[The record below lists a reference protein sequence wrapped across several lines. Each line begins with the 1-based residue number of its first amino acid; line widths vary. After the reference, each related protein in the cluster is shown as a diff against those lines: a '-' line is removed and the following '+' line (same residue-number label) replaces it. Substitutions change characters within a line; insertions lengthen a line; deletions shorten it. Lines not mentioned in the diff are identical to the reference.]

1 MELTS
6 DNLFLFIIKKY
17 KYNEKRLKKK
27 LSSENNK
34 QIIKQICTSRTKDEQ
49 LKIRKYIKGL
59 IINNSNISNIVYNTV
74 DPFINDCYKNLEY
87 LSITNNY
94 IKNLDFIMKFPNLFY
109 LDLYRN
115 PLEELTALNN
125 KNIFGY
131 LRLSIELY
139 NEKKILNIY
148 NLQCGILDI
157 ELKNKKYLK
166 IFNMHNNHI
175 CLLNNQIQYFIDKI
189 KHAEEKIKTNNNTKK
204 KNMTKN
210 DLSSISNNSNSN
222 SDTANADISKDLS
235 QNNNLMNSISFL
247 NYNLEQKTEEYI
259 PEHPA
264 ENIVQNN
271 PFLLR
276 IKKYFDD
283 YENEIKNNLSGE
295 YRNIYDKKR
304 KNMINLVNNEIL
316 KSKNLEENK
325 RYLDNEKEKL
335 ILVFNIYKKIS
346 LFNKERNN
354 NSYYVGN
361 IDSILVNK
369 NLDNIFIKEFE
380 TFLKNKSLKIRG
392 SIIILI
398 SLVFYITGTIS
409 EKMFQTLINY
419 ILRKYYDFD
428 ENKTP
433 PDFSN
438 FGNIHYLSFYY
449 YTYNYL
455 YKRIKDFGKT
465 NNIEKYKDILDVLK
479 MEKLILKSNILYK
492 KLKENKSTNNYKEFC
507 QNKKN
512 RIIKEI
518 RSIKELNITKEF
530 LILIQFLIDYI
541 IYEKIEENIINNSY
555 PGEYS
560 YLIEL
565 KETIEETEIR
575 INNINFLSSLSLSQ
589 LKYEKNKKE
598 RIFNKF
604 YFEKDN
610 VKKIKNKEFKN
621 YIYINDLNRSN
632 SMTNLNT
639 SIIASSILNNSKSNF
654 NNNYNFFC
662 EDNDYNKVDDI
673 DANEVNECFY
683 VDSLQKN
690 LNYTPPS
697 PRRGNANFNEIK
709 YHQNIIN
716 KKMNNKY
723 FKKEYNTLNNNDN
736 SYYQDDNKS
745 SLNTNINIQLP
756 SIQSYLNQ
764 NEIFDEKEQVK
775 KMVLNP
781 EFLSQ
786 QARYIIKLEKLNKR
800 SLKKNS
806 HHIKLKSKFNLRNEE
821 SLNTK
826 TQFDNF
832 NINNNNNYNTGFIQ
846 TSYSKENYNY
856 LKNIFNKSKVNFN
869 SSTSNQNFPPMHFNN
884 NNNINHYNYTIVQNR
899 TLNRN
904 RNMKKIF
911 DEKYRKRKY
920 LLSQNESND
929 INFYG
934 VPKSFPGM
942 TLLNFGKNK
951 NKKLKNVS
959 VIKKKNSLSKL
970 NIQIKEEKKSY
981 KTEIKDKIK
990 ETVKNNILRNARR
1003 FAYSMHQQ

>member
-87 LSITNNY
+87 LSITDNY

-222 SDTANADISKDLS
+222 SDTANADISKDLN

-247 NYNLEQKTEEYI
+247 NYNLEQKKEEYI

-276 IKKYFDD
+276 IKEYFDD
-283 YENEIKNNLSGE
+283 YENVIKNNLNGE

-369 NLDNIFIKEFE
+369 NIDNVFIKEFE

-419 ILRKYYDFD
+419 ILQKYYDFD

-449 YTYNYL
+449 STYNYFS
-455 YKRIKDFGKT
+455 KRIKDLENT
-465 NNIEKYKDILDVLK
+465 INIEKYKDILNVLK

-492 KLKENKSTNNYKEFC
+492 KLKENKTKNNNIEFC
-507 QNKKN
+507 QNKKH
-512 RIIKEI
+512 RINKEI
-518 RSIKELNITKEF
+518 RSIKELKITKEF

-541 IYEKIEENIINNSY
+541 IYEKIEEEIINNSY

-560 YLIEL
+560 YIIEL
-565 KETIEETEIR
+565 KETIEETEIQ
-575 INNINFLSSLSLSQ
+575 INNMNFLSSLSLSA
-589 LKYEKNKKE
+589 LKFEKNKKE

-604 YFEKDN
+604 YFEKDR

-621 YIYINDLNRSN
+621 YIYNNDLNHSN
-632 SMTNLNT
+632 SLNNLNT
-639 SIIASSILNNSKSNF
+639 SIMASTLLNNSKSNF
-654 NNNYNFFC
+654 NNNNNFFC
-662 EDNDYNKVDDI
+662 EENDNKKIDDI
-673 DANEVNECFY
+673 DVNECLY

-690 LNYTPPS
+690 YS
-697 PRRGNANFNEIK
+697 SNAS
-709 YHQNIIN
+709 NININ
-716 KKMNNKY
+716 KIKTHRKKLNNIY
-723 FKKEYNTLNNNDN
+723 FKKDFYSFNNEN
-736 SYYQDDNKS
+736 SVGHEEKN
-745 SLNTNINIQLP
+745 SLNTNIQLP
-756 SIQSYLNQ
+756 SIRSFLNQ
-764 NEIFDEKEQVK
+764 NNQNMDENEHFE
-775 KMVLNP
+775 KMVFNP

-786 QARYIIKLEKLNKR
+786 KARYILKLEKLKKKN
-800 SLKKNS
+800 LKKNS
-806 HHIKLKSKFNLRNEE
+806 KHTHAKNNSN
-821 SLNTK
+821 S
-826 TQFDNF
+826 
-832 NINNNNNYNTGFIQ
+832 NNNSNSKINPGMIK
-846 TSYSKENYNY
+846 TSYSKKTINFLQNNFY
-856 LKNIFNKSKVNFN
+856 KSKINFIPG
-869 SSTSNQNFPPMHFNN
+869 STSNKNIHPINY
-884 NNNINHYNYTIVQNR
+884 NNINRNINDFNTIKYK
-899 TLNRN
+899 TISRN
-904 RNMKKIF
+904 RHMQKNL
-911 DEKYRKRKY
+911 DEKYKLKVYKY
-920 LLSQNESND
+920 PQNENEELNT
-929 INFYG
+929 NFFG
-934 VPKSFPGM
+934 VPESFPGM
-942 TLLNFGKNK
+942 TLLNFGKSRGGSYSK
-951 NKKLKNVS
+951 NIKL
-959 VIKKKNSLSKL
+959 IKKKKSLSKL
-970 NIQIKEEKKSY
+970 NIQIKDEKVSH
-981 KTEIKDKIK
+981 KTEIMNKIK

-1003 FAYSMHQQ
+1003 VAFSMYQKGE

>member
-247 NYNLEQKTEEYI
+247 NYNLEQKKEEYI

-449 YTYNYL
+449 STYNYFS
-455 YKRIKDFGKT
+455 KRIKDLENT
-465 NNIEKYKDILDVLK
+465 INIEKYKDILNVLK

-492 KLKENKSTNNYKEFC
+492 KLKENKTKNNNIEFC
-507 QNKKN
+507 QNKKH
-512 RIIKEI
+512 RINKEI
-518 RSIKELNITKEF
+518 RSIKELKITKEF

-541 IYEKIEENIINNSY
+541 IYEKIEEEIINNSY

-560 YLIEL
+560 YIIEL
-565 KETIEETEIR
+565 KETIEETEIQ
-575 INNINFLSSLSLSQ
+575 INNMNFLSSLSLSA
-589 LKYEKNKKE
+589 LKFEKNKKE

-604 YFEKDN
+604 YFEKDR

-621 YIYINDLNRSN
+621 YIYNNDLNHSN
-632 SMTNLNT
+632 SLNNLNT
-639 SIIASSILNNSKSNF
+639 SIMASTLLNNSKSNF
-654 NNNYNFFC
+654 NNNNNFFC
-662 EDNDYNKVDDI
+662 EENDNKKIDDI
-673 DANEVNECFY
+673 DVNECLY

-690 LNYTPPS
+690 YS
-697 PRRGNANFNEIK
+697 SNAS
-709 YHQNIIN
+709 NININ
-716 KKMNNKY
+716 KIKTHQKKLNNIY
-723 FKKEYNTLNNNDN
+723 FKKDFYSFNNEN
-736 SYYQDDNKS
+736 SVGHEEKN
-745 SLNTNINIQLP
+745 SLNTNIQLP
-756 SIQSYLNQ
+756 SIRSFLNQ
-764 NEIFDEKEQVK
+764 NNQNMDENEHFE
-775 KMVLNP
+775 KMVFNP

-786 QARYIIKLEKLNKR
+786 KARYILKLEKLKKKN
-800 SLKKNS
+800 LKKNS
-806 HHIKLKSKFNLRNEE
+806 KHTHAKNNSN
-821 SLNTK
+821 S
-826 TQFDNF
+826 
-832 NINNNNNYNTGFIQ
+832 NNNSNSKINPGMIK
-846 TSYSKENYNY
+846 TSYSKKTINFLQNNFY
-856 LKNIFNKSKVNFN
+856 KSKINFIPG
-869 SSTSNQNFPPMHFNN
+869 STSNKNIHPINY
-884 NNNINHYNYTIVQNR
+884 NNINRNINDFNTIKYK
-899 TLNRN
+899 TISRN
-904 RNMKKIF
+904 RHMQKNL
-911 DEKYRKRKY
+911 DEKYKLKVYKY
-920 LLSQNESND
+920 PQNENEELNT
-929 INFYG
+929 NFFG
-934 VPKSFPGM
+934 VPESFPGM
-942 TLLNFGKNK
+942 TLLNFGKSRGGSYSK
-951 NKKLKNVS
+951 NIKL
-959 VIKKKNSLSKL
+959 IKKKKSLSKL
-970 NIQIKEEKKSY
+970 NIQIKDEKVSH
-981 KTEIKDKIK
+981 KTEIMNKIK

-1003 FAYSMHQQ
+1003 VAFSMYQKGE

>member
-204 KNMTKN
+204 KSMAKN

-247 NYNLEQKTEEYI
+247 NYNLEQKKEEYI

-419 ILRKYYDFD
+419 VLRKYYDFD

-449 YTYNYL
+449 STYNYFS
-455 YKRIKDFGKT
+455 KRIKDLENT
-465 NNIEKYKDILDVLK
+465 INTEKYKDILNVLK

-492 KLKENKSTNNYKEFC
+492 KLKENKSKNNNIEFC
-507 QNKKN
+507 QNKKH
-512 RIIKEI
+512 RINKEI
-518 RSIKELNITKEF
+518 SSIKELKITKEF

-541 IYEKIEENIINNSY
+541 IYEKIEEEIINNSY

-560 YLIEL
+560 YIIEL
-565 KETIEETEIR
+565 KETIEETEIQ
-575 INNINFLSSLSLSQ
+575 INNMNFLSSLSLSA
-589 LKYEKNKKE
+589 LKFEKNKKE

-604 YFEKDN
+604 YFEKDR

-621 YIYINDLNRSN
+621 YIYNNDLNHSN
-632 SMTNLNT
+632 SLNNLNT
-639 SIIASSILNNSKSNF
+639 SIMASTLLNNSKSNF
-654 NNNYNFFC
+654 NNNNNFFC
-662 EDNDYNKVDDI
+662 EENDNKKIDDI
-673 DANEVNECFY
+673 DVNECLY

-690 LNYTPPS
+690 YS
-697 PRRGNANFNEIK
+697 SNAS
-709 YHQNIIN
+709 NININ
-716 KKMNNKY
+716 KIKTHRKKLNNIY
-723 FKKEYNTLNNNDN
+723 FKKDFYSFNNEN
-736 SYYQDDNKS
+736 SVGHEEKN
-745 SLNTNINIQLP
+745 SLNTNIQLP
-756 SIQSYLNQ
+756 SIRSFLNQ
-764 NEIFDEKEQVK
+764 NNQNMDENEHFE
-775 KMVLNP
+775 KMVFNP

-786 QARYIIKLEKLNKR
+786 KARYILKLEKLKKKN
-800 SLKKNS
+800 LKKNS
-806 HHIKLKSKFNLRNEE
+806 KHTHAKNNSN
-821 SLNTK
+821 S
-826 TQFDNF
+826 
-832 NINNNNNYNTGFIQ
+832 NNNSNSKINPGMIK
-846 TSYSKENYNY
+846 TSYSKKTINFLQNNFY
-856 LKNIFNKSKVNFN
+856 KSKINFIPG
-869 SSTSNQNFPPMHFNN
+869 STSNKNIHPINY
-884 NNNINHYNYTIVQNR
+884 NNINRNINDFNTIKYK
-899 TLNRN
+899 TISRN
-904 RNMKKIF
+904 RHMQKNL
-911 DEKYRKRKY
+911 DEKYKLKVYKY
-920 LLSQNESND
+920 PQNENEELNT
-929 INFYG
+929 NFFG
-934 VPKSFPGM
+934 VTVSFPGM
-942 TLLNFGKNK
+942 TLLNFGKSRGGSYSK
-951 NKKLKNVS
+951 NIKL
-959 VIKKKNSLSKL
+959 IKKKKSLSKL
-970 NIQIKEEKKSY
+970 NIQIKDEKVSH
-981 KTEIKDKIK
+981 KTEIMNKIK

-1003 FAYSMHQQ
+1003 VAFSMYQKGE

>member
-204 KNMTKN
+204 KSMAKN

-222 SDTANADISKDLS
+222 SDTANADISKDLN

-247 NYNLEQKTEEYI
+247 NYNLEQKKEEYI

-361 IDSILVNK
+361 IDSILDNK

-449 YTYNYL
+449 STYNYFS
-455 YKRIKDFGKT
+455 KRIKDLENT
-465 NNIEKYKDILDVLK
+465 INIEKYKDILNVLK

-492 KLKENKSTNNYKEFC
+492 KLKENKTKNNNIEFC
-507 QNKKN
+507 QNKKH
-512 RIIKEI
+512 RINKEI
-518 RSIKELNITKEF
+518 RSIKELKITKEF

-541 IYEKIEENIINNSY
+541 IYEKIEEEIINNSY

-560 YLIEL
+560 YIIEL
-565 KETIEETEIR
+565 KETIEETEIQ
-575 INNINFLSSLSLSQ
+575 INNMNFLSSLSLSA
-589 LKYEKNKKE
+589 LKFEKNKKE

-604 YFEKDN
+604 YFEKDR

-621 YIYINDLNRSN
+621 YIYNNDLNHSN
-632 SMTNLNT
+632 SLNNLNT
-639 SIIASSILNNSKSNF
+639 SIMASTLLNNSKSNF
-654 NNNYNFFC
+654 NNNNNFFC
-662 EDNDYNKVDDI
+662 EENDNKKIDDI
-673 DANEVNECFY
+673 DVNECLY

-690 LNYTPPS
+690 YS
-697 PRRGNANFNEIK
+697 SNAS
-709 YHQNIIN
+709 NININ
-716 KKMNNKY
+716 KIKTHRKKLNNIY
-723 FKKEYNTLNNNDN
+723 FKKDFYSFNNEN
-736 SYYQDDNKS
+736 SVGHEEKN
-745 SLNTNINIQLP
+745 SLNTNIQLP
-756 SIQSYLNQ
+756 SIRSFLNQ
-764 NEIFDEKEQVK
+764 NNQNMDENEHFE
-775 KMVLNP
+775 KMVFNP

-786 QARYIIKLEKLNKR
+786 KARYILKLEKLKKKN
-800 SLKKNS
+800 LKKNS
-806 HHIKLKSKFNLRNEE
+806 KHTHAKNNSN
-821 SLNTK
+821 S
-826 TQFDNF
+826 
-832 NINNNNNYNTGFIQ
+832 NNNSNSKINPGMIK
-846 TSYSKENYNY
+846 TSYSKKTINFLQNNFY
-856 LKNIFNKSKVNFN
+856 KSKINFIPG
-869 SSTSNQNFPPMHFNN
+869 STSNKNIHPINY
-884 NNNINHYNYTIVQNR
+884 NNINRNINDFNTIKYK
-899 TLNRN
+899 TISRN
-904 RNMKKIF
+904 RHMQKNL
-911 DEKYRKRKY
+911 DEKYKLKVYKY
-920 LLSQNESND
+920 PQNENEELNT
-929 INFYG
+929 NFFG
-934 VPKSFPGM
+934 VPESFPGM
-942 TLLNFGKNK
+942 TLLNFGKSRGGSYSK
-951 NKKLKNVS
+951 NIKL
-959 VIKKKNSLSKL
+959 IKKKKSLSKL
-970 NIQIKEEKKSY
+970 NIQIKDEKVSH
-981 KTEIKDKIK
+981 KTEIMNKIK

-1003 FAYSMHQQ
+1003 VAFSMYQKGE

>member
-247 NYNLEQKTEEYI
+247 NYNLEQKKEEYI

-276 IKKYFDD
+276 IKEYFDD
-283 YENEIKNNLSGE
+283 YENVIKNNLNGE

-449 YTYNYL
+449 STYNYFS
-455 YKRIKDFGKT
+455 KRIKDLENT
-465 NNIEKYKDILDVLK
+465 INIEKYKDILNVLK

-492 KLKENKSTNNYKEFC
+492 KLKENKTKNNNIEFC
-507 QNKKN
+507 QNKKH
-512 RIIKEI
+512 RINKEI
-518 RSIKELNITKEF
+518 RSIKELKITKEF

-541 IYEKIEENIINNSY
+541 IYEKIEEEIINNSY

-560 YLIEL
+560 YIIEL
-565 KETIEETEIR
+565 KETIEETEIQ
-575 INNINFLSSLSLSQ
+575 INNMNFLSSLSLSA
-589 LKYEKNKKE
+589 LKFEKNKKE

-604 YFEKDN
+604 YFEKDR

-621 YIYINDLNRSN
+621 YIYNNDLNHSN
-632 SMTNLNT
+632 SLNNLNT
-639 SIIASSILNNSKSNF
+639 SIMASTLLNNSKSNF
-654 NNNYNFFC
+654 NNNNNFFC
-662 EDNDYNKVDDI
+662 EENDNKKIDDI
-673 DANEVNECFY
+673 DVNECLY

-690 LNYTPPS
+690 YS
-697 PRRGNANFNEIK
+697 SNAS
-709 YHQNIIN
+709 NININ
-716 KKMNNKY
+716 KIKTHQKKLNNIY
-723 FKKEYNTLNNNDN
+723 FKKDFYSFNNEN
-736 SYYQDDNKS
+736 SVGHEEKN
-745 SLNTNINIQLP
+745 SLNTNIQLP
-756 SIQSYLNQ
+756 SIRSFLNQ
-764 NEIFDEKEQVK
+764 NNQNMDENEHFE
-775 KMVLNP
+775 KMVFNP

-786 QARYIIKLEKLNKR
+786 KARYILKLEKLKKKN
-800 SLKKNS
+800 LKKNS
-806 HHIKLKSKFNLRNEE
+806 KHTHAKNNSN
-821 SLNTK
+821 S
-826 TQFDNF
+826 
-832 NINNNNNYNTGFIQ
+832 NNNSNSKINPGMIK
-846 TSYSKENYNY
+846 TSYSKKTINFLQNNFY
-856 LKNIFNKSKVNFN
+856 KSKINFIPG
-869 SSTSNQNFPPMHFNN
+869 STSDKNVHPINY
-884 NNNINHYNYTIVQNR
+884 NNINRNINDFNTIKYK
-899 TLNRN
+899 TISRN
-904 RNMKKIF
+904 RHMQKNL
-911 DEKYRKRKY
+911 DEKYKLKVYKY
-920 LLSQNESND
+920 PQNENEELNT
-929 INFYG
+929 NFFG
-934 VPKSFPGM
+934 VPESFPGM
-942 TLLNFGKNK
+942 TLLNFGKSRGGSYSK
-951 NKKLKNVS
+951 NIKL
-959 VIKKKNSLSKL
+959 IKKKKSLSKL
-970 NIQIKEEKKSY
+970 NIQIKDEKVSH
-981 KTEIKDKIK
+981 KTEIMNKIK

-1003 FAYSMHQQ
+1003 VAFSMYQKGE

>member
-49 LKIRKYIKGL
+49 LKIRQYIKGL

-247 NYNLEQKTEEYI
+247 NYNLEQKKEEYI

-438 FGNIHYLSFYY
+438 FGKIHYLSFYY
-449 YTYNYL
+449 STYNYFS
-455 YKRIKDFGKT
+455 KRIKDLENT
-465 NNIEKYKDILDVLK
+465 INIEKYKDILNVLK

-492 KLKENKSTNNYKEFC
+492 KLKENKTKNNNIEFC
-507 QNKKN
+507 QNKKH
-512 RIIKEI
+512 RINKEI
-518 RSIKELNITKEF
+518 RSIKELKITKEF

-541 IYEKIEENIINNSY
+541 IYEKIEEEIINNSY

-560 YLIEL
+560 YIIEL
-565 KETIEETEIR
+565 KETIEETEIQ
-575 INNINFLSSLSLSQ
+575 INNMNFLSSLSLSA
-589 LKYEKNKKE
+589 LKFEKNKKE

-604 YFEKDN
+604 YFEKDR

-621 YIYINDLNRSN
+621 YIYNNDLNHSN
-632 SMTNLNT
+632 SLNNLNT
-639 SIIASSILNNSKSNF
+639 SIMASTLLNNSKSNF
-654 NNNYNFFC
+654 NNNNNFFC
-662 EDNDYNKVDDI
+662 EENDNKKIDDI
-673 DANEVNECFY
+673 DVNECLY

-690 LNYTPPS
+690 YS
-697 PRRGNANFNEIK
+697 SNAS
-709 YHQNIIN
+709 NININ
-716 KKMNNKY
+716 KIKTHRKKLNNIY
-723 FKKEYNTLNNNDN
+723 FKKDFYSFNNEN
-736 SYYQDDNKS
+736 SVGHEEKN
-745 SLNTNINIQLP
+745 SLNTNIQLP
-756 SIQSYLNQ
+756 SIRSFLNQ
-764 NEIFDEKEQVK
+764 NNQNMDENEHFE
-775 KMVLNP
+775 KMVFNP

-786 QARYIIKLEKLNKR
+786 KARYILKLEKLKKKN
-800 SLKKNS
+800 LKKNS
-806 HHIKLKSKFNLRNEE
+806 KHTHAKNNSN
-821 SLNTK
+821 S
-826 TQFDNF
+826 
-832 NINNNNNYNTGFIQ
+832 NNNSNSKINPGMIK
-846 TSYSKENYNY
+846 TSYSKKTINFLQNNFY
-856 LKNIFNKSKVNFN
+856 KSKINFIPG
-869 SSTSNQNFPPMHFNN
+869 STSNKNIHPINY
-884 NNNINHYNYTIVQNR
+884 NNINRNINDFNTIKYK
-899 TLNRN
+899 TISRN
-904 RNMKKIF
+904 RHMQKNL
-911 DEKYRKRKY
+911 DEKYKLKVYKY
-920 LLSQNESND
+920 PQNENEELNT
-929 INFYG
+929 NFFG
-934 VPKSFPGM
+934 VPESFPGM
-942 TLLNFGKNK
+942 TLLNFGKSRGGLYSK
-951 NKKLKNVS
+951 TIKL
-959 VIKKKNSLSKL
+959 IKKKKSLSKL
-970 NIQIKEEKKSY
+970 NIQIKDEKVSH
-981 KTEIKDKIK
+981 KTEIMNKIK

-1003 FAYSMHQQ
+1003 VAFSMYQKGE

>member
-247 NYNLEQKTEEYI
+247 NYNLEQKKEEYI

-449 YTYNYL
+449 STYNYFS
-455 YKRIKDFGKT
+455 KRIKDLENT
-465 NNIEKYKDILDVLK
+465 INIEKYKDILNVLK

-492 KLKENKSTNNYKEFC
+492 KLKENKTKNNNIEFC
-507 QNKKN
+507 QNKKH
-512 RIIKEI
+512 RINKEI
-518 RSIKELNITKEF
+518 RSIKELKITKEF

-541 IYEKIEENIINNSY
+541 IYEKIEEEIINNSY

-560 YLIEL
+560 YIIEL
-565 KETIEETEIR
+565 KETIEETEIQ
-575 INNINFLSSLSLSQ
+575 INNMNFLSSLSLSA
-589 LKYEKNKKE
+589 LKFEKNKKE

-604 YFEKDN
+604 YFEKDR

-621 YIYINDLNRSN
+621 YIYNNELNQSN
-632 SMTNLNT
+632 SLNNLNT
-639 SIIASSILNNSKSNF
+639 SIMASTLLNNSKSNF
-654 NNNYNFFC
+654 NNNNNFFC
-662 EDNDYNKVDDI
+662 EENDNKKIDDI
-673 DANEVNECFY
+673 DVNECLY

-690 LNYTPPS
+690 YS
-697 PRRGNANFNEIK
+697 SNAS
-709 YHQNIIN
+709 NININ
-716 KKMNNKY
+716 KIKTHRKKLNNIY
-723 FKKEYNTLNNNDN
+723 FKKDFYSFNNEN
-736 SYYQDDNKS
+736 SVGHEEKN
-745 SLNTNINIQLP
+745 SLNTNIQLP
-756 SIQSYLNQ
+756 SIRSFLNQ
-764 NEIFDEKEQVK
+764 NNQNMDENEHFE
-775 KMVLNP
+775 KMVFNP

-786 QARYIIKLEKLNKR
+786 KARYILKLEKLKKKN
-800 SLKKNS
+800 LKKNS
-806 HHIKLKSKFNLRNEE
+806 KHTHAKNNSN
-821 SLNTK
+821 S
-826 TQFDNF
+826 
-832 NINNNNNYNTGFIQ
+832 NNNSNSKINPGMIK
-846 TSYSKENYNY
+846 TSYSKKTINFLQNNFY
-856 LKNIFNKSKVNFN
+856 KSKINFIPG
-869 SSTSNQNFPPMHFNN
+869 STSNKNIHPINY
-884 NNNINHYNYTIVQNR
+884 NNINRNINDFNTIKYK
-899 TLNRN
+899 TISRN
-904 RNMKKIF
+904 RHMQKNL
-911 DEKYRKRKY
+911 DEKYKLKVYKY
-920 LLSQNESND
+920 PQNENEELNT
-929 INFYG
+929 NFFG
-934 VPKSFPGM
+934 VPESFPGM
-942 TLLNFGKNK
+942 TLLNFGKSRGGSYSK
-951 NKKLKNVS
+951 NIKL
-959 VIKKKNSLSKL
+959 IKKKKSLSKL
-970 NIQIKEEKKSY
+970 NIQIKDEKVSH
-981 KTEIKDKIK
+981 KTEIMNKIK

-1003 FAYSMHQQ
+1003 VAFSMYQKGE

>member
-449 YTYNYL
+449 STYNYFS
-455 YKRIKDFGKT
+455 KRIKDLENT
-465 NNIEKYKDILDVLK
+465 INIEKYKDILNVLK

-492 KLKENKSTNNYKEFC
+492 KLKENKTKNNNIEFC
-507 QNKKN
+507 QNKKH
-512 RIIKEI
+512 RINKEI
-518 RSIKELNITKEF
+518 RSIKELKITKEF

-541 IYEKIEENIINNSY
+541 IYEKIEEEIINNSY

-560 YLIEL
+560 YIIEL
-565 KETIEETEIR
+565 KETIEETEIQ
-575 INNINFLSSLSLSQ
+575 INNMNFLSSLSLSA
-589 LKYEKNKKE
+589 LKFEKNKKE

-604 YFEKDN
+604 YFEKDR

-621 YIYINDLNRSN
+621 YIYNSDLNHNN
-632 SMTNLNT
+632 SLNNLNT
-639 SIIASSILNNSKSNF
+639 SIMASTLLNNSKSNF
-654 NNNYNFFC
+654 NNNNNFFC
-662 EDNDYNKVDDI
+662 EENDNKKIDDI
-673 DANEVNECFY
+673 DVNECLY

-690 LNYTPPS
+690 YS
-697 PRRGNANFNEIK
+697 SNAS
-709 YHQNIIN
+709 NININ
-716 KKMNNKY
+716 KIKTHRKKLNNIY
-723 FKKEYNTLNNNDN
+723 FKKDFYSFNNEN
-736 SYYQDDNKS
+736 SVGHEEKN
-745 SLNTNINIQLP
+745 SLNTNIQLP
-756 SIQSYLNQ
+756 SIRSFLNQ
-764 NEIFDEKEQVK
+764 NNQNMDENEHFE
-775 KMVLNP
+775 KMVFNP

-786 QARYIIKLEKLNKR
+786 KARYILKLEKLKKKN
-800 SLKKNS
+800 LKKNS
-806 HHIKLKSKFNLRNEE
+806 KHTHAKNNSN
-821 SLNTK
+821 S
-826 TQFDNF
+826 
-832 NINNNNNYNTGFIQ
+832 NNNSNSKINPGMIK
-846 TSYSKENYNY
+846 TSYSKKTINFLQNNFY
-856 LKNIFNKSKVNFN
+856 KSKINFIPG
-869 SSTSNQNFPPMHFNN
+869 STSNKNIHPINY
-884 NNNINHYNYTIVQNR
+884 NNINRNINDFNTIKYK
-899 TLNRN
+899 TISRN
-904 RNMKKIF
+904 RHMQKNL
-911 DEKYRKRKY
+911 DEKYKLKVYKY
-920 LLSQNESND
+920 PQNENEELNT
-929 INFYG
+929 NFFG
-934 VPKSFPGM
+934 VPESFPGM
-942 TLLNFGKNK
+942 TLLNFGKSRGGSYSK
-951 NKKLKNVS
+951 NIKL
-959 VIKKKNSLSKL
+959 IKKKKSLSKL
-970 NIQIKEEKKSY
+970 NIQIKDEKVSH
-981 KTEIKDKIK
+981 KTEIMNKIK

-1003 FAYSMHQQ
+1003 VAFSMYQKGE

>member
-6 DNLFLFIIKKY
+6 DNLFLFILKKY
-17 KYNEKRLKKK
+17 RYNQNKLKRKSSPENDNQNNIKISPNKTKTDELK
-27 LSSENNK
+27 LK
-34 QIIKQICTSRTKDEQ
+34 QYT
-49 LKIRKYIKGL
+49 KGL
-59 IINNSNISNIVYNTV
+59 LINSSNISNILYNTV
-74 DPFINDCYKNLEY
+74 DPFVKECYRNLEY
-87 LSITNNY
+87 LSIIENS

-115 PLEELTALNN
+115 PLEDLTALNN

-131 LRLSIELY
+131 LRLSVELY

-148 NLQCGILDI
+148 NLKCGILDI
-157 ELKNKKYLK
+157 DLKHKKYLK
-166 IFNMHNNHI
+166 IFTMHDNQI
-175 CLLNNQIQYFIDKI
+175 IMLNNQIQYFIDKV
-189 KHAEEKIKTNNNTKK
+189 KNAEEKKRTNNNKINLK
-204 KNMTKN
+204 KN
-210 DLSSISNNSNSN
+210 DLSSLSLHSNSN
-222 SDTANADISKDLS
+222 SDADVSKDISS
-235 QNNNLMNSISFL
+235 NNNLMNSISIM
-247 NYNLEQKTEEYI
+247 NYNIEQKKEDYI
-259 PEHPA
+259 PEKPT
-264 ENIVQNN
+264 EKIEQNN
-271 PFLLR
+271 PFLIR
-276 IKKYFDD
+276 IKEYFDD
-283 YENEIKNNLSGE
+283 FENEIKSSLNGE
-295 YRNIYDKKR
+295 FKNIFDRRR
-304 KNMINLVNNEIL
+304 KNLINLINNEIF

-335 ILVFNIYKKIS
+335 ILLFNIYKKIS

-354 NSYYVGN
+354 NSYYIGN

-369 NLDNIFIKEFE
+369 NIDNIFIKEFE
-380 TFLKNKSLKIRG
+380 TYLKNKSFKIRA

-398 SLVFYITGTIS
+398 SLVFYITGIIS
-409 EKMFQTLINY
+409 EKMMQALINY
-419 ILRKYYDFD
+419 ILIKYYNFD
-428 ENKTP
+428 ENNDP

-449 YTYNYL
+449 STYDYL

-465 NNIEKYKDILDVLK
+465 NNIEKYKVILDVLK

-492 KLKENKSTNNYKEFC
+492 KLKENKSKNNYKEFC
-507 QNKKN
+507 QNKKS

-518 RSIKELNITKEF
+518 KSIKELKITKEF

-560 YLIEL
+560 YIIEL

-610 VKKIKNKEFKN
+610 VKKIKNKDFKK
-621 YIYINDLNRSN
+621 YIYINELNHSN

-654 NNNYNFFC
+654 NNNYNIFL

-697 PRRGNANFNEIK
+697 PRVWNANFHEIK
-709 YHQNIIN
+709 YHQKQIN
-716 KKMNNKY
+716 RKMKNKY
-723 FKKEYNTLNNNDN
+723 FKKENNTFNNNEN
-736 SYYQDDNKS
+736 SFYQDDNKS
-745 SLNTNINIQLP
+745 SLNTNNIQLP

-764 NEIFDEKEQVK
+764 NEILDENEQVK

-786 QARYIIKLEKLNKR
+786 QARYILKLEKLNKR

-806 HHIKLKSKFNLRNEE
+806 KHIKIKSKFNLKNEE
-821 SLNTK
+821 TKALNTK
-826 TQFDNF
+826 TQFDN
-832 NINNNNNYNTGFIQ
+832 NYNNYNNTGFIQ
-846 TSYSKENYNY
+846 TSYSKENINY
-856 LKNIFNKSKVNFN
+856 LKNIFNKSKMSFI
-869 SSTSNQNFPPMHFNN
+869 SSTSNQNIIPMHYNN
-884 NNNINHYNYTIVQNR
+884 NSNKINNYNETIIQNR
-899 TLNRN
+899 TSNRN

-920 LLSQNESND
+920 LLSQNDNND
-929 INFYG
+929 INFFG

-951 NKKLKNVS
+951 NKNRINKFKNIS
-959 VIKKKNSLSKL
+959 VIKKKKSLSKL

-990 ETVKNNILRNARR
+990 ETVRNNILRNARR
-1003 FAYSMHQQ
+1003 VAYSMYQ

>member
-247 NYNLEQKTEEYI
+247 NYNLEQKKEEYI

-449 YTYNYL
+449 STYNYFS
-455 YKRIKDFGKT
+455 KRIKDLENKI
-465 NNIEKYKDILDVLK
+465 NIEKYKDILNVLK

-492 KLKENKSTNNYKEFC
+492 KLKENKTKNNNIEFC
-507 QNKKN
+507 QNKKH
-512 RIIKEI
+512 RINKEI
-518 RSIKELNITKEF
+518 RSIKELKITKEF

-541 IYEKIEENIINNSY
+541 IYEKIEEEIINNSY

-560 YLIEL
+560 YIIEL
-565 KETIEETEIR
+565 KETIEETEIQ
-575 INNINFLSSLSLSQ
+575 INNMNFLSSLSLSA
-589 LKYEKNKKE
+589 LKFEKNKKE

-604 YFEKDN
+604 YFEKDR

-621 YIYINDLNRSN
+621 YIYNNDLNHSN
-632 SMTNLNT
+632 SLNNLNT
-639 SIIASSILNNSKSNF
+639 SIMASTLLNNSKSNF
-654 NNNYNFFC
+654 NNNNNFFC
-662 EDNDYNKVDDI
+662 EENDNKKIDDI
-673 DANEVNECFY
+673 DVNECLY

-690 LNYTPPS
+690 YS
-697 PRRGNANFNEIK
+697 SNAS
-709 YHQNIIN
+709 NININ
-716 KKMNNKY
+716 KIKTHRKKLNNIY
-723 FKKEYNTLNNNDN
+723 FKKDFYSFNNEN
-736 SYYQDDNKS
+736 SVGHEEKN
-745 SLNTNINIQLP
+745 SLNTNIQLP
-756 SIQSYLNQ
+756 SIRSFLNQ
-764 NEIFDEKEQVK
+764 NNQNMDENEHFE
-775 KMVLNP
+775 KMVFNP

-786 QARYIIKLEKLNKR
+786 KARYILKLEKLKKKN
-800 SLKKNS
+800 LKKNS
-806 HHIKLKSKFNLRNEE
+806 KHTHAKNNSN
-821 SLNTK
+821 S
-826 TQFDNF
+826 
-832 NINNNNNYNTGFIQ
+832 NNNSNSKINPGMIK
-846 TSYSKENYNY
+846 TSYSKKTINFLQNNFY
-856 LKNIFNKSKVNFN
+856 KSKINFIPG
-869 SSTSNQNFPPMHFNN
+869 STSNKNIHPINY
-884 NNNINHYNYTIVQNR
+884 NNINRNINDFNTIKYK
-899 TLNRN
+899 TISRN
-904 RNMKKIF
+904 RHMQKNL
-911 DEKYRKRKY
+911 DEKYKLKVYKY
-920 LLSQNESND
+920 PQNENEELNT
-929 INFYG
+929 NFFG
-934 VPKSFPGM
+934 VPESFPGM
-942 TLLNFGKNK
+942 TLLNFGKSRGGSYSK
-951 NKKLKNVS
+951 NIKL
-959 VIKKKNSLSKL
+959 IKKKKSLSKL
-970 NIQIKEEKKSY
+970 NIQIKDEKVSH
-981 KTEIKDKIK
+981 KTEIMNKIK

-1003 FAYSMHQQ
+1003 VAFSMYQKGE

>member
-247 NYNLEQKTEEYI
+247 NYNLEQKKEEYI

-369 NLDNIFIKEFE
+369 NIDNVFIKEFE

-419 ILRKYYDFD
+419 ILQKYYDFD

-449 YTYNYL
+449 STYNYFS
-455 YKRIKDFGKT
+455 KRIKDLENT
-465 NNIEKYKDILDVLK
+465 INTEKYKDILNVLK

-492 KLKENKSTNNYKEFC
+492 KLKENKTKNNNIEFC
-507 QNKKN
+507 QNKKH
-512 RIIKEI
+512 RINKEI
-518 RSIKELNITKEF
+518 RSIKELKITKEF

-541 IYEKIEENIINNSY
+541 IYEKIEEEIINNSY

-560 YLIEL
+560 YIIEL
-565 KETIEETEIR
+565 KETIEETEIQ
-575 INNINFLSSLSLSQ
+575 INNMNFLSSLSLSA
-589 LKYEKNKKE
+589 LKFEKNKKE

-604 YFEKDN
+604 YFEKDR

-621 YIYINDLNRSN
+621 YIYNNDLNHSN
-632 SMTNLNT
+632 SLNNLNT
-639 SIIASSILNNSKSNF
+639 SIMASTLLNNSKSNF
-654 NNNYNFFC
+654 NNNNNFFC
-662 EDNDYNKVDDI
+662 EENDNKKIDDI
-673 DANEVNECFY
+673 DVNECLY

-690 LNYTPPS
+690 YS
-697 PRRGNANFNEIK
+697 SNAS
-709 YHQNIIN
+709 NININ
-716 KKMNNKY
+716 KIKTHRKKLNNIY
-723 FKKEYNTLNNNDN
+723 FKKDFYSFNNEN
-736 SYYQDDNKS
+736 SVGHEEKN
-745 SLNTNINIQLP
+745 SLNTNIQLP
-756 SIQSYLNQ
+756 SIRSFLNQ
-764 NEIFDEKEQVK
+764 NNQNMDENEHFE
-775 KMVLNP
+775 KMVFNP

-786 QARYIIKLEKLNKR
+786 KARYILKLEKLKKKN
-800 SLKKNS
+800 LKKNS
-806 HHIKLKSKFNLRNEE
+806 KHTHAKNNSN
-821 SLNTK
+821 S
-826 TQFDNF
+826 
-832 NINNNNNYNTGFIQ
+832 NNNSNSKINPGMIK
-846 TSYSKENYNY
+846 TSYSKKTINFLQNNFY
-856 LKNIFNKSKVNFN
+856 KSKINFIPG
-869 SSTSNQNFPPMHFNN
+869 STSNKNIHPINY
-884 NNNINHYNYTIVQNR
+884 NNINRNINDFNTIKYK
-899 TLNRN
+899 TISRN
-904 RNMKKIF
+904 RHMQKNL
-911 DEKYRKRKY
+911 DEKYKLKVYKY
-920 LLSQNESND
+920 PQNENEELNT
-929 INFYG
+929 NFFG
-934 VPKSFPGM
+934 VTVSFPGM
-942 TLLNFGKNK
+942 TLLNFGKSRGGSYSK
-951 NKKLKNVS
+951 NIKL
-959 VIKKKNSLSKL
+959 IKKKKSLSKL
-970 NIQIKEEKKSY
+970 NIQIKDEKVSH
-981 KTEIKDKIK
+981 KTEIMNKIK

-1003 FAYSMHQQ
+1003 VAFSMYQKGE

>member
-449 YTYNYL
+449 STYNYFS
-455 YKRIKDFGKT
+455 KRIKDLENT
-465 NNIEKYKDILDVLK
+465 INIEKYKDILNVLK

-492 KLKENKSTNNYKEFC
+492 KLKENKTKNNNIEFC
-507 QNKKN
+507 QNKKH
-512 RIIKEI
+512 RINKEI
-518 RSIKELNITKEF
+518 RSIKELKITKEF

-541 IYEKIEENIINNSY
+541 IYEKIEEEIINNSY

-560 YLIEL
+560 YIIEL
-565 KETIEETEIR
+565 KETIEETEIQ
-575 INNINFLSSLSLSQ
+575 INNMNFLSSLSLSA
-589 LKYEKNKKE
+589 LKFEKNKKE

-604 YFEKDN
+604 YFEKDR

-621 YIYINDLNRSN
+621 YIYNNDLNHSN
-632 SMTNLNT
+632 SLNNLNT
-639 SIIASSILNNSKSNF
+639 SIMASTLLNNSKSNF
-654 NNNYNFFC
+654 NNNNNFFC
-662 EDNDYNKVDDI
+662 EENDNKKIDDI
-673 DANEVNECFY
+673 DVNECLY

-690 LNYTPPS
+690 YS
-697 PRRGNANFNEIK
+697 SNAN
-709 YHQNIIN
+709 NININ
-716 KKMNNKY
+716 KIKTHRKKLNNIY
-723 FKKEYNTLNNNDN
+723 FKKDFYSFNNEN
-736 SYYQDDNKS
+736 SVGHEEKN
-745 SLNTNINIQLP
+745 SLNTNIQLP
-756 SIQSYLNQ
+756 SIRSFLNQ
-764 NEIFDEKEQVK
+764 NNQNMDENEHFE
-775 KMVLNP
+775 KMVFNP

-786 QARYIIKLEKLNKR
+786 KARYILKLEKLKKKN
-800 SLKKNS
+800 LKKNS
-806 HHIKLKSKFNLRNEE
+806 KHTHAKNNSN
-821 SLNTK
+821 S
-826 TQFDNF
+826 
-832 NINNNNNYNTGFIQ
+832 NNNSNSKINPVMIK
-846 TSYSKENYNY
+846 TSYSKKTINFLQNNFY
-856 LKNIFNKSKVNFN
+856 KSKINFIPG
-869 SSTSNQNFPPMHFNN
+869 STSNKNIHPINY
-884 NNNINHYNYTIVQNR
+884 NNINRNINDFNTIKYK
-899 TLNRN
+899 TISRN
-904 RNMKKIF
+904 RHMQKNL
-911 DEKYRKRKY
+911 DEKYKLKVYKY
-920 LLSQNESND
+920 PQNENEELNT
-929 INFYG
+929 NFFG
-934 VPKSFPGM
+934 VPESFPGM
-942 TLLNFGKNK
+942 TLLNFGKSRGGSYSK
-951 NKKLKNVS
+951 NIKL
-959 VIKKKNSLSKL
+959 IKKKKSLSKL
-970 NIQIKEEKKSY
+970 NIQIKDEKVSH
-981 KTEIKDKIK
+981 KTEIMNKIK

-1003 FAYSMHQQ
+1003 VAFSMYQKGE

>member
-204 KNMTKN
+204 KSMAKN

-247 NYNLEQKTEEYI
+247 NYNLEQKKEEYI

-276 IKKYFDD
+276 IKEYFDD
-283 YENEIKNNLSGE
+283 YENVIKNNLNGE

-449 YTYNYL
+449 STYNYFS
-455 YKRIKDFGKT
+455 KRIKDLENT
-465 NNIEKYKDILDVLK
+465 INTEKYKDILNVLK

-492 KLKENKSTNNYKEFC
+492 KLKENKTKNNNIEFC
-507 QNKKN
+507 QNKKH
-512 RIIKEI
+512 RINKEI
-518 RSIKELNITKEF
+518 RSIKELKITKEF

-541 IYEKIEENIINNSY
+541 IYEKIEEEIINNSY

-560 YLIEL
+560 YIIEL
-565 KETIEETEIR
+565 KETIEETEIQ
-575 INNINFLSSLSLSQ
+575 INNMNFLSSLSLSA
-589 LKYEKNKKE
+589 LKFEKNKKE

-604 YFEKDN
+604 YFEKDR

-621 YIYINDLNRSN
+621 YIYNNDLNHSN
-632 SMTNLNT
+632 SLNNLNT
-639 SIIASSILNNSKSNF
+639 SIMASTLLNNSKSNF
-654 NNNYNFFC
+654 NNNNNFFC
-662 EDNDYNKVDDI
+662 EENDNKKIDDI
-673 DANEVNECFY
+673 DVNECLY

-690 LNYTPPS
+690 YS
-697 PRRGNANFNEIK
+697 SNAS
-709 YHQNIIN
+709 NININ
-716 KKMNNKY
+716 KIKTHRKKLNNIY
-723 FKKEYNTLNNNDN
+723 FKKDFYSFNNEISVGHEEKN
-736 SYYQDDNKS
+736 
-745 SLNTNINIQLP
+745 SLNTNIQLP
-756 SIQSYLNQ
+756 SIRSFLNQ
-764 NEIFDEKEQVK
+764 NNQNMDENEHFE
-775 KMVLNP
+775 KMVFNP

-786 QARYIIKLEKLNKR
+786 KARYILKLEKLKKKN
-800 SLKKNS
+800 LKKNS
-806 HHIKLKSKFNLRNEE
+806 KHTHAKNNSN
-821 SLNTK
+821 S
-826 TQFDNF
+826 
-832 NINNNNNYNTGFIQ
+832 NNNSNSKINPGMIK
-846 TSYSKENYNY
+846 TSYSKKTINFLQNNFY
-856 LKNIFNKSKVNFN
+856 KSKINFIPG
-869 SSTSNQNFPPMHFNN
+869 STSNKNIHPINY
-884 NNNINHYNYTIVQNR
+884 NNINRNINDFNTIKYK
-899 TLNRN
+899 TISRN
-904 RNMKKIF
+904 RHMQKNL
-911 DEKYRKRKY
+911 DEKYKLKVYKY
-920 LLSQNESND
+920 PQNENEELNT
-929 INFYG
+929 NFFG
-934 VPKSFPGM
+934 VPESFPGM
-942 TLLNFGKNK
+942 TLLNFGKSREGSYSK
-951 NKKLKNVS
+951 NIKL
-959 VIKKKNSLSKL
+959 IKKKKSLSKL
-970 NIQIKEEKKSY
+970 NIQIKDEKVSH
-981 KTEIKDKIK
+981 KTEIMNKIK

-1003 FAYSMHQQ
+1003 VAFSMYQKGE

>member
-204 KNMTKN
+204 KSMAKN

-222 SDTANADISKDLS
+222 SDTANADISKDLN

-247 NYNLEQKTEEYI
+247 NYNLEQKKEEYI

-276 IKKYFDD
+276 IKEYFDD
-283 YENEIKNNLSGE
+283 YENVIKNNLNGE

-369 NLDNIFIKEFE
+369 NIDNVFIKEFE

-419 ILRKYYDFD
+419 ILQKYYDFD

-449 YTYNYL
+449 STYNYFS
-455 YKRIKDFGKT
+455 KRIKDLENT
-465 NNIEKYKDILDVLK
+465 INTEKYKDILNVLK

-492 KLKENKSTNNYKEFC
+492 KLKENKTKNNNIEFC
-507 QNKKN
+507 QNKKH
-512 RIIKEI
+512 RINKEI
-518 RSIKELNITKEF
+518 RSIKELKITKEF

-541 IYEKIEENIINNSY
+541 IYEKIEEEIINNSY

-560 YLIEL
+560 YIIEL
-565 KETIEETEIR
+565 KETIEETEIQ
-575 INNINFLSSLSLSQ
+575 INNMNFLSSLSLSA
-589 LKYEKNKKE
+589 LKFEKNKKE

-604 YFEKDN
+604 YFEKDR

-621 YIYINDLNRSN
+621 YIYNNDLNHSN
-632 SMTNLNT
+632 SLNNLNT
-639 SIIASSILNNSKSNF
+639 SIMASTLLNNSKSNF
-654 NNNYNFFC
+654 NNNNNFFC
-662 EDNDYNKVDDI
+662 EENDNKKIDDI
-673 DANEVNECFY
+673 DVNECLY

-690 LNYTPPS
+690 YS
-697 PRRGNANFNEIK
+697 SNAS
-709 YHQNIIN
+709 NININ
-716 KKMNNKY
+716 KIKTHRKKLNNIY
-723 FKKEYNTLNNNDN
+723 FKKDFYSFNNEN
-736 SYYQDDNKS
+736 SVGHEEKN
-745 SLNTNINIQLP
+745 SLNTNIQLP
-756 SIQSYLNQ
+756 SIRSFLNQ
-764 NEIFDEKEQVK
+764 NNQNMDENEHFE
-775 KMVLNP
+775 KMVFNP

-786 QARYIIKLEKLNKR
+786 KARYILKLEKLKKKN
-800 SLKKNS
+800 LKKNS
-806 HHIKLKSKFNLRNEE
+806 KHTHAKNNSN
-821 SLNTK
+821 S
-826 TQFDNF
+826 
-832 NINNNNNYNTGFIQ
+832 NNNSNSKINPGMIK
-846 TSYSKENYNY
+846 TSYSKKTINFLQNNFY
-856 LKNIFNKSKVNFN
+856 KSKINFIPG
-869 SSTSNQNFPPMHFNN
+869 STSNKNIHPINY
-884 NNNINHYNYTIVQNR
+884 NNINRNINDFNTIKYK
-899 TLNRN
+899 TISRN
-904 RNMKKIF
+904 RHMQKNL
-911 DEKYRKRKY
+911 DEKYKLKVYKY
-920 LLSQNESND
+920 PQNENEELNT
-929 INFYG
+929 NFFG
-934 VPKSFPGM
+934 VPESFPGM
-942 TLLNFGKNK
+942 TLLNFGKSRGGSYSK
-951 NKKLKNVS
+951 NIKL
-959 VIKKKNSLSKL
+959 IKKKKSLSKL
-970 NIQIKEEKKSY
+970 NIQIKDEKVSH
-981 KTEIKDKIK
+981 KTEIMNKIK

-1003 FAYSMHQQ
+1003 VAFSMYQKGE

>member
-247 NYNLEQKTEEYI
+247 NYNLEQKKEEYI

-449 YTYNYL
+449 STYNYFS
-455 YKRIKDFGKT
+455 KRIKDLENT
-465 NNIEKYKDILDVLK
+465 INIEKYKDILNVLK

-492 KLKENKSTNNYKEFC
+492 KLKENKTKNNNIEFY
-507 QNKKN
+507 QNKKH
-512 RIIKEI
+512 RINKEI
-518 RSIKELNITKEF
+518 RSIKELKITKEF

-541 IYEKIEENIINNSY
+541 IYEKIEEEIINNSY

-560 YLIEL
+560 YIIEL
-565 KETIEETEIR
+565 KETIEETEIQ
-575 INNINFLSSLSLSQ
+575 INNMNFLSSLSLSA
-589 LKYEKNKKE
+589 LKFEKNKKE

-604 YFEKDN
+604 YFEKDR

-621 YIYINDLNRSN
+621 YIYNNDLNHSN
-632 SMTNLNT
+632 SLNNLNM
-639 SIIASSILNNSKSNF
+639 SIMASTLLNNSKSNF
-654 NNNYNFFC
+654 NNNNNFFC
-662 EDNDYNKVDDI
+662 EENDNKKIDDI
-673 DANEVNECFY
+673 DVNECLY

-690 LNYTPPS
+690 YS
-697 PRRGNANFNEIK
+697 SNAS
-709 YHQNIIN
+709 NININ
-716 KKMNNKY
+716 KIKTHRKKLNNIY
-723 FKKEYNTLNNNDN
+723 FKKDFYSFNNEN
-736 SYYQDDNKS
+736 SVGHEEKN
-745 SLNTNINIQLP
+745 SLNTNIQLP
-756 SIQSYLNQ
+756 SIRSFLNQ
-764 NEIFDEKEQVK
+764 NNQNMDENEHFE
-775 KMVLNP
+775 KMVFNP

-786 QARYIIKLEKLNKR
+786 KARYILKLEKLKKKN
-800 SLKKNS
+800 LKKNS
-806 HHIKLKSKFNLRNEE
+806 KHTHAKNNSN
-821 SLNTK
+821 S
-826 TQFDNF
+826 
-832 NINNNNNYNTGFIQ
+832 NNNSNSKINPGMIK
-846 TSYSKENYNY
+846 TSYSKKTINFLQNNFY
-856 LKNIFNKSKVNFN
+856 KSKINFIPG
-869 SSTSNQNFPPMHFNN
+869 STSNKNIHPINY
-884 NNNINHYNYTIVQNR
+884 NNINRNINDFNTIKYK
-899 TLNRN
+899 TISRN
-904 RNMKKIF
+904 RHMQKNL
-911 DEKYRKRKY
+911 DEKYKLKVYKY
-920 LLSQNESND
+920 PQNENEELNT
-929 INFYG
+929 NFFG
-934 VPKSFPGM
+934 VPESFPGM
-942 TLLNFGKNK
+942 TLLNFGKSRGGSYSK
-951 NKKLKNVS
+951 NIKL
-959 VIKKKNSLSKL
+959 IKKKKSLSKL
-970 NIQIKEEKKSY
+970 NIQIKDEKVSH
-981 KTEIKDKIK
+981 KTEIMNKIK

-1003 FAYSMHQQ
+1003 VAFSMYQKGE

>member
-204 KNMTKN
+204 KSMAKN

-247 NYNLEQKTEEYI
+247 NYNLEQKKEEYI

-449 YTYNYL
+449 STYNYFS
-455 YKRIKDFGKT
+455 KRIKDLENT
-465 NNIEKYKDILDVLK
+465 INIEKYKDILNVLK

-492 KLKENKSTNNYKEFC
+492 KLKENKTKNNNIEFC
-507 QNKKN
+507 QNKKH
-512 RIIKEI
+512 RINKEI
-518 RSIKELNITKEF
+518 RSIKELKITKEF

-541 IYEKIEENIINNSY
+541 IYEKIEEEIINNSY

-560 YLIEL
+560 YIIEL
-565 KETIEETEIR
+565 KETIEETEIQ
-575 INNINFLSSLSLSQ
+575 INNMNFLSSLSLSA
-589 LKYEKNKKE
+589 LKFEKNKKE

-604 YFEKDN
+604 YFEKDR

-621 YIYINDLNRSN
+621 YIYNNDLNHSN
-632 SMTNLNT
+632 SLNNLNT
-639 SIIASSILNNSKSNF
+639 SIMASTLLNNSKSNF
-654 NNNYNFFC
+654 NNNNNFFC
-662 EDNDYNKVDDI
+662 EENDNKKIDDI
-673 DANEVNECFY
+673 DVNECLY

-690 LNYTPPS
+690 YS
-697 PRRGNANFNEIK
+697 SNAS
-709 YHQNIIN
+709 NININ
-716 KKMNNKY
+716 KIKTHRKKLNNIY
-723 FKKEYNTLNNNDN
+723 FKKDFYSFNNEN
-736 SYYQDDNKS
+736 SVGHEEKN
-745 SLNTNINIQLP
+745 SLNTNIQLP
-756 SIQSYLNQ
+756 SIRSFLNQ
-764 NEIFDEKEQVK
+764 NNQNMDENEHFE
-775 KMVLNP
+775 KMVFNP

-786 QARYIIKLEKLNKR
+786 KARYILKLEKLKKKN
-800 SLKKNS
+800 LKKNS
-806 HHIKLKSKFNLRNEE
+806 KHTHAKNNSN
-821 SLNTK
+821 S
-826 TQFDNF
+826 
-832 NINNNNNYNTGFIQ
+832 NNNSNSKINPGMIK
-846 TSYSKENYNY
+846 TSYSKKTINFLQNNFY
-856 LKNIFNKSKVNFN
+856 KSKINFIPG
-869 SSTSNQNFPPMHFNN
+869 STSNKNIHPINY
-884 NNNINHYNYTIVQNR
+884 NNINRNINDFNTIKYK
-899 TLNRN
+899 TISRN
-904 RNMKKIF
+904 RHMQKNL
-911 DEKYRKRKY
+911 DEKYKLKVYKY
-920 LLSQNESND
+920 PQNENEELNT
-929 INFYG
+929 NFFG
-934 VPKSFPGM
+934 VPESFPGM
-942 TLLNFGKNK
+942 TLLNFGKSRGGSYSK
-951 NKKLKNVS
+951 NIKL
-959 VIKKKNSLSKL
+959 IKKKKSLSKL
-970 NIQIKEEKKSY
+970 NIQIKDEKVSH
-981 KTEIKDKIK
+981 KTEIMNKIK

-1003 FAYSMHQQ
+1003 VAFSMYQKGE

>member
-204 KNMTKN
+204 KSMAKN

-247 NYNLEQKTEEYI
+247 NYNLEQKKEEYI

-392 SIIILI
+392 SIIILL

-449 YTYNYL
+449 STYNYFS
-455 YKRIKDFGKT
+455 KRIKDLENT
-465 NNIEKYKDILDVLK
+465 INIEKYKDILNVLK

-492 KLKENKSTNNYKEFC
+492 KLKENKTKNNNIEFC
-507 QNKKN
+507 QNKKH
-512 RIIKEI
+512 RINKEI
-518 RSIKELNITKEF
+518 RSIKELKITKEF

-541 IYEKIEENIINNSY
+541 IYEKIEEEIINNSY

-560 YLIEL
+560 YIIEL
-565 KETIEETEIR
+565 KETIEETEIQ
-575 INNINFLSSLSLSQ
+575 INNMNFLSSLSLSA
-589 LKYEKNKKE
+589 LKFEKNKKE

-604 YFEKDN
+604 YFEKDR

-621 YIYINDLNRSN
+621 YIYNNDLNHSN
-632 SMTNLNT
+632 SLNNLNT
-639 SIIASSILNNSKSNF
+639 SIMASTLLNNSKSNF
-654 NNNYNFFC
+654 NNNNNFFC
-662 EDNDYNKVDDI
+662 EENDNKKIDDI
-673 DANEVNECFY
+673 DVNECLY

-690 LNYTPPS
+690 YS
-697 PRRGNANFNEIK
+697 SNAS
-709 YHQNIIN
+709 NININ
-716 KKMNNKY
+716 KIKTHRKKLNNIY
-723 FKKEYNTLNNNDN
+723 FKKDFYSFNNEISVGHEEKN
-736 SYYQDDNKS
+736 
-745 SLNTNINIQLP
+745 SLNTNIQLP
-756 SIQSYLNQ
+756 SIRSFLNQ
-764 NEIFDEKEQVK
+764 NNQNMDENEHFE
-775 KMVLNP
+775 KMVFNP

-786 QARYIIKLEKLNKR
+786 KARYILKLEKLKKKN
-800 SLKKNS
+800 LKKNS
-806 HHIKLKSKFNLRNEE
+806 KHTHAKNNSN
-821 SLNTK
+821 S
-826 TQFDNF
+826 
-832 NINNNNNYNTGFIQ
+832 NNNSNSKINPGMIK
-846 TSYSKENYNY
+846 TSYSKKTINFLQNNFY
-856 LKNIFNKSKVNFN
+856 KSKINFIPG
-869 SSTSNQNFPPMHFNN
+869 STSNKNIHPINY
-884 NNNINHYNYTIVQNR
+884 NNINRNINDFNTIKYK
-899 TLNRN
+899 TISRN
-904 RNMKKIF
+904 RHMQKNL
-911 DEKYRKRKY
+911 DEKYKLKVYKY
-920 LLSQNESND
+920 PQNENEELNT
-929 INFYG
+929 NFFG
-934 VPKSFPGM
+934 VPESFPGM
-942 TLLNFGKNK
+942 TLLNFGKSRGGSYSK
-951 NKKLKNVS
+951 NIKL
-959 VIKKKNSLSKL
+959 IKKKKSLSKL
-970 NIQIKEEKKSY
+970 NIQIKDEKVSH
-981 KTEIKDKIK
+981 KTEIMNKIK

-1003 FAYSMHQQ
+1003 VAFSMYQKGE

>member
-189 KHAEEKIKTNNNTKK
+189 KHAEEKIKTNNNTRK

-247 NYNLEQKTEEYI
+247 NYNLEQKKEEYI

-449 YTYNYL
+449 STYNYFS
-455 YKRIKDFGKT
+455 KRIKDLENT
-465 NNIEKYKDILDVLK
+465 INIEKYKDILNVLK

-492 KLKENKSTNNYKEFC
+492 KLKENKTKNNNIEFC
-507 QNKKN
+507 QNKKH
-512 RIIKEI
+512 RINKEI
-518 RSIKELNITKEF
+518 RSIKELKITKEF

-541 IYEKIEENIINNSY
+541 IYEKIEEEIINNSY

-560 YLIEL
+560 YIIEL
-565 KETIEETEIR
+565 KETIEETEIQ
-575 INNINFLSSLSLSQ
+575 INNMNFLSSLSLSA
-589 LKYEKNKKE
+589 LKFEKNKKE

-604 YFEKDN
+604 YFEKDR

-621 YIYINDLNRSN
+621 YIYNNDLNHSN
-632 SMTNLNT
+632 SLNNLNT
-639 SIIASSILNNSKSNF
+639 SIMASTLLNNSKSNF
-654 NNNYNFFC
+654 NNNNNFFC
-662 EDNDYNKVDDI
+662 EENDNKKIDDI
-673 DANEVNECFY
+673 DVNGCLY

-690 LNYTPPS
+690 YS
-697 PRRGNANFNEIK
+697 SNAS
-709 YHQNIIN
+709 NININ
-716 KKMNNKY
+716 KIKTHRKKLNNIY
-723 FKKEYNTLNNNDN
+723 FKKDFYSFNNEN
-736 SYYQDDNKS
+736 SVGHEEKN
-745 SLNTNINIQLP
+745 SLNTNIQLP
-756 SIQSYLNQ
+756 SIRSFLNQ
-764 NEIFDEKEQVK
+764 NNQNMDENEHFE
-775 KMVLNP
+775 KMVFNP

-786 QARYIIKLEKLNKR
+786 KARYILKLEKLKKKN
-800 SLKKNS
+800 LKKNS
-806 HHIKLKSKFNLRNEE
+806 KHTHAKNNSN
-821 SLNTK
+821 S
-826 TQFDNF
+826 
-832 NINNNNNYNTGFIQ
+832 NNNSNSKINPGMIK
-846 TSYSKENYNY
+846 TSYSKKTINFLQNNFY
-856 LKNIFNKSKVNFN
+856 KSKINFIPG
-869 SSTSNQNFPPMHFNN
+869 STSNKNIHPINY
-884 NNNINHYNYTIVQNR
+884 NNINRNINEFNTIKYK
-899 TLNRN
+899 TISRN
-904 RNMKKIF
+904 RHMQKNL
-911 DEKYRKRKY
+911 DEKYKLKVYKY
-920 LLSQNESND
+920 PQNENEELD
-929 INFYG
+929 TNFFG
-934 VPKSFPGM
+934 VPESFPGM
-942 TLLNFGKNK
+942 TLLNFGKSRGGSYSK
-951 NKKLKNVS
+951 TIKL
-959 VIKKKNSLSKL
+959 IKKKKSLSKL
-970 NIQIKEEKKSY
+970 NIQIKDEKVSH
-981 KTEIKDKIK
+981 KTEIMNKIK

-1003 FAYSMHQQ
+1003 VAFSMYQKGE

>member
-247 NYNLEQKTEEYI
+247 NYNLEQKKEEYI

-449 YTYNYL
+449 STYNYFS
-455 YKRIKDFGKT
+455 KRIKDLENT
-465 NNIEKYKDILDVLK
+465 INIEKYKDILNVLK

-492 KLKENKSTNNYKEFC
+492 KLKENKTKNNNIEFC
-507 QNKKN
+507 QNKKH
-512 RIIKEI
+512 RINKEI
-518 RSIKELNITKEF
+518 RSIKELKITKEF

-541 IYEKIEENIINNSY
+541 IYEKIEEEIINNSY

-560 YLIEL
+560 YIIEL
-565 KETIEETEIR
+565 KETIEETEIQ
-575 INNINFLSSLSLSQ
+575 INNMNFLSSLSLSA
-589 LKYEKNKKE
+589 LKFEKNKKE

-604 YFEKDN
+604 YFEKDR

-621 YIYINDLNRSN
+621 YIYNNDLNHSN
-632 SMTNLNT
+632 SLNNLNT
-639 SIIASSILNNSKSNF
+639 SIMASTLLNNSKSNF
-654 NNNYNFFC
+654 NNNNNFFC
-662 EDNDYNKVDDI
+662 EENDNKKIDDI
-673 DANEVNECFY
+673 DVNECLY

-690 LNYTPPS
+690 YS
-697 PRRGNANFNEIK
+697 SNAN
-709 YHQNIIN
+709 NININ
-716 KKMNNKY
+716 KIKTHRKKLNNIY
-723 FKKEYNTLNNNDN
+723 FKKDFYSFNNEN
-736 SYYQDDNKS
+736 SVGHEEKN
-745 SLNTNINIQLP
+745 SLNTNIQLP
-756 SIQSYLNQ
+756 SIRSFLNQ
-764 NEIFDEKEQVK
+764 NNQNMDENEHFE
-775 KMVLNP
+775 KMVFNP

-786 QARYIIKLEKLNKR
+786 KARYILKLEKLKKKN
-800 SLKKNS
+800 LKKNS
-806 HHIKLKSKFNLRNEE
+806 KHTHAKNNSN
-821 SLNTK
+821 S
-826 TQFDNF
+826 
-832 NINNNNNYNTGFIQ
+832 NNNSNSKINPGMIK
-846 TSYSKENYNY
+846 TSYSKKTINFLQNNFY
-856 LKNIFNKSKVNFN
+856 KSKINFIPG
-869 SSTSNQNFPPMHFNN
+869 STSNKNIHPINY
-884 NNNINHYNYTIVQNR
+884 NNINRNINDFNTIKYK
-899 TLNRN
+899 TISRN
-904 RNMKKIF
+904 RHMQKNL
-911 DEKYRKRKY
+911 DEKYKLKVYKY
-920 LLSQNESND
+920 PQNENEELNT
-929 INFYG
+929 NFFG
-934 VPKSFPGM
+934 VPESFPGM
-942 TLLNFGKNK
+942 TLLNFGKSRGGSYSK
-951 NKKLKNVS
+951 NIKL
-959 VIKKKNSLSKL
+959 IKKKKSLSKL
-970 NIQIKEEKKSY
+970 NIQIKDEKVSH
-981 KTEIKDKIK
+981 KTEIMNKIK

-1003 FAYSMHQQ
+1003 VAFSMYQKGE

>member
-222 SDTANADISKDLS
+222 SDTANVDISKDLS

-247 NYNLEQKTEEYI
+247 NYNLEQKKEEYI

-449 YTYNYL
+449 STYNYFS
-455 YKRIKDFGKT
+455 KRIKDLENT
-465 NNIEKYKDILDVLK
+465 INIEKYKDILNVLK

-492 KLKENKSTNNYKEFC
+492 KLKENKTKNNNIEFC
-507 QNKKN
+507 QNKKH
-512 RIIKEI
+512 RINKEI
-518 RSIKELNITKEF
+518 RSIKELKITKEF

-541 IYEKIEENIINNSY
+541 IYEKIEEEIINNSY

-560 YLIEL
+560 YIIEL
-565 KETIEETEIR
+565 KETIEETEIQ
-575 INNINFLSSLSLSQ
+575 INNMNFLSSLSLSA
-589 LKYEKNKKE
+589 LKFEKNKKE

-604 YFEKDN
+604 YFEKDR

-621 YIYINDLNRSN
+621 YIYNIDLNHNN
-632 SMTNLNT
+632 SLNNLNT
-639 SIIASSILNNSKSNF
+639 SIMASTLLNNSKSNF
-654 NNNYNFFC
+654 NNNNNFFC
-662 EDNDYNKVDDI
+662 EENDNKKIDDI
-673 DANEVNECFY
+673 DVNECLY

-690 LNYTPPS
+690 YS
-697 PRRGNANFNEIK
+697 SNAS
-709 YHQNIIN
+709 NININ
-716 KKMNNKY
+716 KIKTHRKKLNNIY
-723 FKKEYNTLNNNDN
+723 FKKDFYWFNNEN
-736 SYYQDDNKS
+736 SVGHEEKN
-745 SLNTNINIQLP
+745 SLNTNIQLP
-756 SIQSYLNQ
+756 SIRSFLNQ
-764 NEIFDEKEQVK
+764 NNQNMDENEHFE
-775 KMVLNP
+775 KMVFNP

-786 QARYIIKLEKLNKR
+786 KARYILKLEKLKKKN
-800 SLKKNS
+800 LKKNS
-806 HHIKLKSKFNLRNEE
+806 KHTHAKNNSN
-821 SLNTK
+821 S
-826 TQFDNF
+826 
-832 NINNNNNYNTGFIQ
+832 NNNSNSKINPGMIK
-846 TSYSKENYNY
+846 TSYSKKTINFLQNNFY
-856 LKNIFNKSKVNFN
+856 KSKINFIPG
-869 SSTSNQNFPPMHFNN
+869 STSNKNIHPINY
-884 NNNINHYNYTIVQNR
+884 NNINRNINDFTTIKYK
-899 TLNRN
+899 TISRN
-904 RNMKKIF
+904 RHIQKNL
-911 DEKYRKRKY
+911 DEKYKLKVYKY
-920 LLSQNESND
+920 PQNENEELNT
-929 INFYG
+929 NFFG
-934 VPKSFPGM
+934 VPESFPGM
-942 TLLNFGKNK
+942 TLLNFGKSRGGSYSK
-951 NKKLKNVS
+951 NIKL
-959 VIKKKNSLSKL
+959 IKKKKSLSKL
-970 NIQIKEEKKSY
+970 NIQIKDEKVSH
-981 KTEIKDKIK
+981 KTEIMNKIK

-1003 FAYSMHQQ
+1003 VAFSMYQKGE

>member
-204 KNMTKN
+204 KSMAKN

-247 NYNLEQKTEEYI
+247 NYNLEQKKEEYI

-276 IKKYFDD
+276 IKEYFDD
-283 YENEIKNNLSGE
+283 YENVIKNNLNGE

-369 NLDNIFIKEFE
+369 NIDNVFIKEFE

-419 ILRKYYDFD
+419 ILQKYYDFD

-449 YTYNYL
+449 STYNYFS
-455 YKRIKDFGKT
+455 KRIKDLENT
-465 NNIEKYKDILDVLK
+465 INTEKYKDILNVLK

-492 KLKENKSTNNYKEFC
+492 KLKENKTKNNNIEFC
-507 QNKKN
+507 QNKKH
-512 RIIKEI
+512 RINKEI
-518 RSIKELNITKEF
+518 RSIKELKITKEF

-541 IYEKIEENIINNSY
+541 IYEKIEEEIINNSY

-560 YLIEL
+560 YIIEL
-565 KETIEETEIR
+565 KETIEETEIQ
-575 INNINFLSSLSLSQ
+575 INNMNFLSSLSLSA
-589 LKYEKNKKE
+589 LKFEKNKKE

-604 YFEKDN
+604 YFEKDR

-621 YIYINDLNRSN
+621 YIYNNDLNHSN
-632 SMTNLNT
+632 SLNNLNT
-639 SIIASSILNNSKSNF
+639 SIMASTLLNNSKSNF
-654 NNNYNFFC
+654 NNNNNFFC
-662 EDNDYNKVDDI
+662 EENDNKKIDDI
-673 DANEVNECFY
+673 DVNECLY

-690 LNYTPPS
+690 YS
-697 PRRGNANFNEIK
+697 SNAS
-709 YHQNIIN
+709 NININ
-716 KKMNNKY
+716 KIKTHRKKLNNIY
-723 FKKEYNTLNNNDN
+723 FKKDFYSFNNEN
-736 SYYQDDNKS
+736 SVGHEEKN
-745 SLNTNINIQLP
+745 SLNTNIQLP
-756 SIQSYLNQ
+756 SIRSFLNQ
-764 NEIFDEKEQVK
+764 NNQNMDENEHFE
-775 KMVLNP
+775 KMVFNP

-786 QARYIIKLEKLNKR
+786 KARYILKLEKLKKKN
-800 SLKKNS
+800 LKKNS
-806 HHIKLKSKFNLRNEE
+806 KHTHAKNNSN
-821 SLNTK
+821 S
-826 TQFDNF
+826 
-832 NINNNNNYNTGFIQ
+832 NNNSNSKINPGMIK
-846 TSYSKENYNY
+846 TSYSKKTINFLQNNFY
-856 LKNIFNKSKVNFN
+856 KSKINFIPG
-869 SSTSNQNFPPMHFNN
+869 STSNKNIHPINY
-884 NNNINHYNYTIVQNR
+884 NNINRNINDFNTIKYK
-899 TLNRN
+899 TISRN
-904 RNMKKIF
+904 RHMQKNL
-911 DEKYRKRKY
+911 DEKYKLKVYKY
-920 LLSQNESND
+920 PQNENEELNT
-929 INFYG
+929 NFFG
-934 VPKSFPGM
+934 VPESFPGM
-942 TLLNFGKNK
+942 TLLNFGKSRGGSYSK
-951 NKKLKNVS
+951 NIKL
-959 VIKKKNSLSKL
+959 IKKKKSLSKL
-970 NIQIKEEKKSY
+970 NIQIKDEKVSH
-981 KTEIKDKIK
+981 KTEIMNKIK

-1003 FAYSMHQQ
+1003 VAFSMYQKGE

>member
-247 NYNLEQKTEEYI
+247 NYNLEQKKEEYI

-449 YTYNYL
+449 STYNYFS
-455 YKRIKDFGKT
+455 KRIKDLENT
-465 NNIEKYKDILDVLK
+465 INTEKYKDILNVLK

-492 KLKENKSTNNYKEFC
+492 KLKENKTKNNNIEFC
-507 QNKKN
+507 QNKKH
-512 RIIKEI
+512 RINKEI
-518 RSIKELNITKEF
+518 RSIKELKITKEF

-541 IYEKIEENIINNSY
+541 IYEKIEEEIINNSY

-560 YLIEL
+560 YIIEL
-565 KETIEETEIR
+565 KETIEETEIQ
-575 INNINFLSSLSLSQ
+575 INNMNFLSSLSLSA
-589 LKYEKNKKE
+589 LKFEKNKKE

-604 YFEKDN
+604 YFEKDR

-621 YIYINDLNRSN
+621 YIYNNDLNHSN
-632 SMTNLNT
+632 SLNNLNT
-639 SIIASSILNNSKSNF
+639 SIMASTLLNNSKSNF
-654 NNNYNFFC
+654 NNNNNFFC
-662 EDNDYNKVDDI
+662 EENDNKKIDDI
-673 DANEVNECFY
+673 DVNECLY

-690 LNYTPPS
+690 YS
-697 PRRGNANFNEIK
+697 SNAS
-709 YHQNIIN
+709 NININ
-716 KKMNNKY
+716 KIKTHRKKLNNIY
-723 FKKEYNTLNNNDN
+723 FKKDFYSFNNEN
-736 SYYQDDNKS
+736 SVGHEEKN
-745 SLNTNINIQLP
+745 SLNTNIQLP
-756 SIQSYLNQ
+756 SIRSFLNQ
-764 NEIFDEKEQVK
+764 NNQNMDENEHFE
-775 KMVLNP
+775 KMVFNP

-786 QARYIIKLEKLNKR
+786 KARYILKLEKLKKKN
-800 SLKKNS
+800 LKKNS
-806 HHIKLKSKFNLRNEE
+806 KHTHAKNNSN
-821 SLNTK
+821 S
-826 TQFDNF
+826 
-832 NINNNNNYNTGFIQ
+832 NNNSNSKINPGMIK
-846 TSYSKENYNY
+846 TSYSKKTINFLQNNFY
-856 LKNIFNKSKVNFN
+856 KSKINFIPG
-869 SSTSNQNFPPMHFNN
+869 STSNKNIHPINY
-884 NNNINHYNYTIVQNR
+884 NNINRNINDFNTIKYK
-899 TLNRN
+899 TISRN
-904 RNMKKIF
+904 RHMQKNL
-911 DEKYRKRKY
+911 DEKYKLKVYKY
-920 LLSQNESND
+920 PQNENEELNT
-929 INFYG
+929 NFFG
-934 VPKSFPGM
+934 VPESFPGM
-942 TLLNFGKNK
+942 TLLNFGKSRGGSYSK
-951 NKKLKNVS
+951 NIKL
-959 VIKKKNSLSKL
+959 IKKKKSLSKL
-970 NIQIKEEKKSY
+970 NIQIKDEKVSH
-981 KTEIKDKIK
+981 KTEIMNKIK

-1003 FAYSMHQQ
+1003 VAFSMYQKGE

>member
-247 NYNLEQKTEEYI
+247 NYNLEQKKEEYI

-449 YTYNYL
+449 STYNYFS
-455 YKRIKDFGKT
+455 KRIKDLENT
-465 NNIEKYKDILDVLK
+465 INIEKYKDILNVLK

-492 KLKENKSTNNYKEFC
+492 KLKENKTKNNNIEFC
-507 QNKKN
+507 QNKKH
-512 RIIKEI
+512 RINKEI
-518 RSIKELNITKEF
+518 RSIKELKITKEF

-541 IYEKIEENIINNSY
+541 IYEKIEEEIINNSY

-560 YLIEL
+560 YIIEL
-565 KETIEETEIR
+565 KETIEETEIQ
-575 INNINFLSSLSLSQ
+575 INNMNFLSSLSLSA
-589 LKYEKNKKE
+589 LKFEKNKKE

-604 YFEKDN
+604 YFEKDR

-621 YIYINDLNRSN
+621 YIYNNDLNHSN
-632 SMTNLNT
+632 SLNNLNT
-639 SIIASSILNNSKSNF
+639 SIMASTLLNNSKSNF
-654 NNNYNFFC
+654 NNNNNFFC
-662 EDNDYNKVDDI
+662 EENDNKKIDDI
-673 DANEVNECFY
+673 DVNECLY

-690 LNYTPPS
+690 YS
-697 PRRGNANFNEIK
+697 SNAS
-709 YHQNIIN
+709 NININ
-716 KKMNNKY
+716 KIKTHRKKLNNIY
-723 FKKEYNTLNNNDN
+723 FKKDFYSFNNEN
-736 SYYQDDNKS
+736 SVGHEEKN
-745 SLNTNINIQLP
+745 SLNTNIQLP
-756 SIQSYLNQ
+756 SIRSFLNQ
-764 NEIFDEKEQVK
+764 NNQNMDENEHFE
-775 KMVLNP
+775 KMVFNP

-786 QARYIIKLEKLNKR
+786 KARYILKLEKLKKKN
-800 SLKKNS
+800 LKKNS
-806 HHIKLKSKFNLRNEE
+806 KHTHAKNNSN
-821 SLNTK
+821 S
-826 TQFDNF
+826 
-832 NINNNNNYNTGFIQ
+832 NNNSNSKINPGMIK
-846 TSYSKENYNY
+846 TSYSKKTINFLQNNFY
-856 LKNIFNKSKVNFN
+856 KSKINFIPG
-869 SSTSNQNFPPMHFNN
+869 STSNKNIHPINY
-884 NNNINHYNYTIVQNR
+884 NNINRNINDFNTIKYK
-899 TLNRN
+899 TISRN
-904 RNMKKIF
+904 RHMQKNL
-911 DEKYRKRKY
+911 DEKYKLKVYKY
-920 LLSQNESND
+920 PQNENEELNT
-929 INFYG
+929 NFFG
-934 VPKSFPGM
+934 VPESFPGM
-942 TLLNFGKNK
+942 TLLNFGKSRGGSYSK
-951 NKKLKNVS
+951 NIKL
-959 VIKKKNSLSKL
+959 IKKKKSLSKL
-970 NIQIKEEKKSY
+970 NIQIKDEKVSH
-981 KTEIKDKIK
+981 KTEIMNKIK

-1003 FAYSMHQQ
+1003 VAFSMYQKGE

>member
-247 NYNLEQKTEEYI
+247 NYNLEHKKEEYI

-449 YTYNYL
+449 STYNYFS
-455 YKRIKDFGKT
+455 KRIKDLENT
-465 NNIEKYKDILDVLK
+465 INIEKYKDILNVLK

-492 KLKENKSTNNYKEFC
+492 KLKENKTKNNNIEFC
-507 QNKKN
+507 QNKKH
-512 RIIKEI
+512 RINKEI
-518 RSIKELNITKEF
+518 RSIKELKITKEF

-541 IYEKIEENIINNSY
+541 IYEKIEEEIINNSY

-560 YLIEL
+560 YIIEL
-565 KETIEETEIR
+565 KETIEETEIQ
-575 INNINFLSSLSLSQ
+575 INNMNFLSSLSLSA
-589 LKYEKNKKE
+589 LKFEKNKKE

-604 YFEKDN
+604 YFEKDR

-621 YIYINDLNRSN
+621 YIYNNDLNHSN
-632 SMTNLNT
+632 SLNNLNT
-639 SIIASSILNNSKSNF
+639 SIMASTLLNNSKSNF
-654 NNNYNFFC
+654 NNNNNFFC
-662 EDNDYNKVDDI
+662 EENDNKKIDDI
-673 DANEVNECFY
+673 DVNECLY

-690 LNYTPPS
+690 YS
-697 PRRGNANFNEIK
+697 SNAS
-709 YHQNIIN
+709 NININ
-716 KKMNNKY
+716 KIKTHRKKLNNIY
-723 FKKEYNTLNNNDN
+723 FKKDFYSFNNEN
-736 SYYQDDNKS
+736 SVGHEEKN
-745 SLNTNINIQLP
+745 SLNTNIQLP
-756 SIQSYLNQ
+756 SIRSFLNQ
-764 NEIFDEKEQVK
+764 NNQNMDENEHFE
-775 KMVLNP
+775 KMVFNP

-786 QARYIIKLEKLNKR
+786 KARYILKLEKLKKKN
-800 SLKKNS
+800 LKKNS
-806 HHIKLKSKFNLRNEE
+806 KHTHAKNNSN
-821 SLNTK
+821 S
-826 TQFDNF
+826 
-832 NINNNNNYNTGFIQ
+832 NNNSNSKINPGMIK
-846 TSYSKENYNY
+846 TSYSKKTINFLQNNFY
-856 LKNIFNKSKVNFN
+856 KSKINFIPG
-869 SSTSNQNFPPMHFNN
+869 STSNKNIHPINY
-884 NNNINHYNYTIVQNR
+884 NNINRNINDFNTIKYK
-899 TLNRN
+899 TISRN
-904 RNMKKIF
+904 RHMQKNL
-911 DEKYRKRKY
+911 DEKYKLKVYKY
-920 LLSQNESND
+920 PQNENEELNT
-929 INFYG
+929 NFFG
-934 VPKSFPGM
+934 VPESFPGM
-942 TLLNFGKNK
+942 TLLNFGKSRGGSYSK
-951 NKKLKNVS
+951 NIKL
-959 VIKKKNSLSKL
+959 IKKKKSLSKL
-970 NIQIKEEKKSY
+970 NIQIKDEKVSH
-981 KTEIKDKIK
+981 KTEIMNKIK

-1003 FAYSMHQQ
+1003 VAFSMYQKGE

>member
-204 KNMTKN
+204 KSMAKN

-222 SDTANADISKDLS
+222 SDTANADISKDLN

-247 NYNLEQKTEEYI
+247 NYNLEQKKEEYI

-276 IKKYFDD
+276 IKEYFDD
-283 YENEIKNNLSGE
+283 YENVIKNNLNGE

-398 SLVFYITGTIS
+398 SLVFYITSTIS

-449 YTYNYL
+449 STYNYFS
-455 YKRIKDFGKT
+455 KRIKDLENT
-465 NNIEKYKDILDVLK
+465 INTEKYKDILNVLK

-492 KLKENKSTNNYKEFC
+492 KLKENKTKNNNIEFC
-507 QNKKN
+507 QNKKH
-512 RIIKEI
+512 RINKEI
-518 RSIKELNITKEF
+518 RSIKELKITKEF

-541 IYEKIEENIINNSY
+541 IYEKIEEEIINNSY

-560 YLIEL
+560 YIIEL
-565 KETIEETEIR
+565 KETIEETEIQ
-575 INNINFLSSLSLSQ
+575 INNMNFLSSLSLSA
-589 LKYEKNKKE
+589 LKFEKNKKE

-604 YFEKDN
+604 YFEKDR
-610 VKKIKNKEFKN
+610 VKKIKNKDFKN
-621 YIYINDLNRSN
+621 YIYNNDLNHSN
-632 SMTNLNT
+632 SLNNLNT
-639 SIIASSILNNSKSNF
+639 SIMASTLLNNSKTNF
-654 NNNYNFFC
+654 NNNNNFFC
-662 EDNDYNKVDDI
+662 EENDNKKIDDI
-673 DANEVNECFY
+673 DVNECLY

-690 LNYTPPS
+690 YS
-697 PRRGNANFNEIK
+697 SNAS
-709 YHQNIIN
+709 NININ
-716 KKMNNKY
+716 KIKTHRKKLNNIY
-723 FKKEYNTLNNNDN
+723 FKKDFYSFNNEN
-736 SYYQDDNKS
+736 SVGHEEKN
-745 SLNTNINIQLP
+745 SLNTNIQLP
-756 SIQSYLNQ
+756 SIRSFLNQ
-764 NEIFDEKEQVK
+764 NNQNMDENEHFE
-775 KMVLNP
+775 KMVFNP

-786 QARYIIKLEKLNKR
+786 KARYILKLEKLKKKN
-800 SLKKNS
+800 LKKNS
-806 HHIKLKSKFNLRNEE
+806 KHTHAKNNS
-821 SLNTK
+821 
-826 TQFDNF
+826 
-832 NINNNNNYNTGFIQ
+832 NNNSNSKINPGMIK
-846 TSYSKENYNY
+846 TSYSKKTINFLQNNFY
-856 LKNIFNKSKVNFN
+856 KSKINFIPG
-869 SSTSNQNFPPMHFNN
+869 STSNKNIHPINY
-884 NNNINHYNYTIVQNR
+884 NNINRNINDFNTIKYK
-899 TLNRN
+899 TISRN
-904 RNMKKIF
+904 RHMQKNL
-911 DEKYRKRKY
+911 DEKYKLKY
-920 LLSQNESND
+920 PQNENEELNT
-929 INFYG
+929 NFFG
-934 VPKSFPGM
+934 VPESFPGM
-942 TLLNFGKNK
+942 TLLNFGKSRGGSYSK
-951 NKKLKNVS
+951 NIKL
-959 VIKKKNSLSKL
+959 IKKKKSLSKL
-970 NIQIKEEKKSY
+970 NTQTKDEKVSH
-981 KTEIKDKIK
+981 KTEIMNKIK

-1003 FAYSMHQQ
+1003 VAFSMYQKGE

>member
-247 NYNLEQKTEEYI
+247 NYNLEQKKEEYI

-369 NLDNIFIKEFE
+369 NIDNVFIKEFE

-449 YTYNYL
+449 STYNYFS
-455 YKRIKDFGKT
+455 KRIKDLENT
-465 NNIEKYKDILDVLK
+465 INIEKYKDILNVLK

-492 KLKENKSTNNYKEFC
+492 KLKENKTKNNNIEFC
-507 QNKKN
+507 QNKKH
-512 RIIKEI
+512 RINKEI
-518 RSIKELNITKEF
+518 RSIKELKITKEF

-541 IYEKIEENIINNSY
+541 IYEKIEEEIINNSY

-560 YLIEL
+560 YIIEL
-565 KETIEETEIR
+565 KETIEETEIQ
-575 INNINFLSSLSLSQ
+575 INNMNFLSSLSLSA
-589 LKYEKNKKE
+589 LKFEKNKKE

-604 YFEKDN
+604 YFEKDR

-621 YIYINDLNRSN
+621 YIYNNDLNHSN
-632 SMTNLNT
+632 SLNNLNT
-639 SIIASSILNNSKSNF
+639 SIMASTLLNNSKSNF
-654 NNNYNFFC
+654 NNNNNFFC
-662 EDNDYNKVDDI
+662 EENDNKKIDDI
-673 DANEVNECFY
+673 DVNECLY

-690 LNYTPPS
+690 YS
-697 PRRGNANFNEIK
+697 SNAS
-709 YHQNIIN
+709 NININ
-716 KKMNNKY
+716 KIKTHRKKLNNIY
-723 FKKEYNTLNNNDN
+723 FKKDFYSFNNEN
-736 SYYQDDNKS
+736 SVGHEEKN
-745 SLNTNINIQLP
+745 SLNTNIQLP
-756 SIQSYLNQ
+756 SIRSFLNQ
-764 NEIFDEKEQVK
+764 NNQNMDENEHFE
-775 KMVLNP
+775 KMVFNP

-786 QARYIIKLEKLNKR
+786 KARYILKLEKLKKKN
-800 SLKKNS
+800 LKKNS
-806 HHIKLKSKFNLRNEE
+806 KHTHAKNNSN
-821 SLNTK
+821 S
-826 TQFDNF
+826 
-832 NINNNNNYNTGFIQ
+832 NNNSNSKINPGMIK
-846 TSYSKENYNY
+846 TSYSKKTINFLQNNFY
-856 LKNIFNKSKVNFN
+856 KSKINFIPG
-869 SSTSNQNFPPMHFNN
+869 STSNKNIHPINY
-884 NNNINHYNYTIVQNR
+884 NNINRNINDFNTIKYK
-899 TLNRN
+899 TISRN
-904 RNMKKIF
+904 RHMQKNL
-911 DEKYRKRKY
+911 DEKYKLKVYKY
-920 LLSQNESND
+920 PQNENEELNT
-929 INFYG
+929 NFFG
-934 VPKSFPGM
+934 VPESFPGM
-942 TLLNFGKNK
+942 TLLNFGKSRGGSYSK
-951 NKKLKNVS
+951 NIKL
-959 VIKKKNSLSKL
+959 IKKKKSLSKL
-970 NIQIKEEKKSY
+970 NIQIKDEKVSH
-981 KTEIKDKIK
+981 KTEIMNKIK

-1003 FAYSMHQQ
+1003 VAFSMYQKGE

>member
-247 NYNLEQKTEEYI
+247 NYNLEQKKEEYI

-449 YTYNYL
+449 STYNYFS
-455 YKRIKDFGKT
+455 KRIKVLENT
-465 NNIEKYKDILDVLK
+465 INIEKYKDILNVLK

-492 KLKENKSTNNYKEFC
+492 KLKENKTKNNNIEFC
-507 QNKKN
+507 QNKKH
-512 RIIKEI
+512 RINKEI
-518 RSIKELNITKEF
+518 RSIKELKITKEF

-541 IYEKIEENIINNSY
+541 IYEKIEEEIINNSY

-560 YLIEL
+560 YIIEL
-565 KETIEETEIR
+565 KETIEETEIQ
-575 INNINFLSSLSLSQ
+575 INNMNFLSSLSLSA
-589 LKYEKNKKE
+589 LKFEKNKKE

-604 YFEKDN
+604 YFEKDR

-621 YIYINDLNRSN
+621 YIYNNDLNHSN
-632 SMTNLNT
+632 SLNNLNT
-639 SIIASSILNNSKSNF
+639 SIMASTLLNNSKSNF
-654 NNNYNFFC
+654 NNNNNFFC
-662 EDNDYNKVDDI
+662 EENDNKKIDDI
-673 DANEVNECFY
+673 DVNECLY

-690 LNYTPPS
+690 YS
-697 PRRGNANFNEIK
+697 SNAS
-709 YHQNIIN
+709 NININ
-716 KKMNNKY
+716 KIKTHRKKLNNIY
-723 FKKEYNTLNNNDN
+723 FKKDFYSFNNEN
-736 SYYQDDNKS
+736 SVGHEEKN
-745 SLNTNINIQLP
+745 SLNTNIQLP
-756 SIQSYLNQ
+756 SIRSFLNQ
-764 NEIFDEKEQVK
+764 NNQNMDENEHFE
-775 KMVLNP
+775 KMVFNP

-786 QARYIIKLEKLNKR
+786 KARYILKLEKLKKKN
-800 SLKKNS
+800 LKKNS
-806 HHIKLKSKFNLRNEE
+806 KHTHAKNNSN
-821 SLNTK
+821 S
-826 TQFDNF
+826 
-832 NINNNNNYNTGFIQ
+832 NNNSNSKINPGMIK
-846 TSYSKENYNY
+846 TSYSKKTINFLQNNFY
-856 LKNIFNKSKVNFN
+856 KSKINFIPG
-869 SSTSNQNFPPMHFNN
+869 STSNKNIHPINY
-884 NNNINHYNYTIVQNR
+884 NNINRNINDFNTIKYK
-899 TLNRN
+899 TISRN
-904 RNMKKIF
+904 RHMQKNL
-911 DEKYRKRKY
+911 DEKYKLKVYKY
-920 LLSQNESND
+920 PQNENEELNT
-929 INFYG
+929 NFFG
-934 VPKSFPGM
+934 VPESFPGM
-942 TLLNFGKNK
+942 TLLNFGKSRGGSYSK
-951 NKKLKNVS
+951 NIKL
-959 VIKKKNSLSKL
+959 IKKKKSLSKL
-970 NIQIKEEKKSY
+970 NIQIKDEKVSH
-981 KTEIKDKIK
+981 KTEIMNKIK

-1003 FAYSMHQQ
+1003 VAFSMYQKGE

>member
-247 NYNLEQKTEEYI
+247 NYNLEQKKEEYI

-419 ILRKYYDFD
+419 ILQKYYDFD

-449 YTYNYL
+449 STYNYFS
-455 YKRIKDFGKT
+455 KRIKDLENT
-465 NNIEKYKDILDVLK
+465 INTEKYKDILNVLK

-492 KLKENKSTNNYKEFC
+492 KLKENKTKNNNIEFC
-507 QNKKN
+507 QNKKH
-512 RIIKEI
+512 RINKEI
-518 RSIKELNITKEF
+518 RSIKELKITKEF

-541 IYEKIEENIINNSY
+541 IYEKIEEEIINNSY

-560 YLIEL
+560 YIIEL
-565 KETIEETEIR
+565 KETIEETEIQ
-575 INNINFLSSLSLSQ
+575 INNMNFLSSLSLSA
-589 LKYEKNKKE
+589 LKFEKNKKE

-604 YFEKDN
+604 YFEKDR

-621 YIYINDLNRSN
+621 YIYNNDLNHSN
-632 SMTNLNT
+632 SLNNLNT
-639 SIIASSILNNSKSNF
+639 SIMASTLLNNSKSNF
-654 NNNYNFFC
+654 NNNNNFFC
-662 EDNDYNKVDDI
+662 EENDNKKIDDI
-673 DANEVNECFY
+673 DVNECLY

-690 LNYTPPS
+690 YS
-697 PRRGNANFNEIK
+697 SNAS
-709 YHQNIIN
+709 NININ
-716 KKMNNKY
+716 KIKTHRKKLNNIY
-723 FKKEYNTLNNNDN
+723 FKKDFYSFNNEN
-736 SYYQDDNKS
+736 SVGHEEKN
-745 SLNTNINIQLP
+745 SLNTNIQLP
-756 SIQSYLNQ
+756 SIRSFLNQ
-764 NEIFDEKEQVK
+764 NNQNMDENEHFE
-775 KMVLNP
+775 KMVFNP

-786 QARYIIKLEKLNKR
+786 KARYILKLEKLKKKN
-800 SLKKNS
+800 LKKNS
-806 HHIKLKSKFNLRNEE
+806 KHTHAKNNSN
-821 SLNTK
+821 S
-826 TQFDNF
+826 
-832 NINNNNNYNTGFIQ
+832 NNNSNSKINPGMIK
-846 TSYSKENYNY
+846 TSYSKKTINFLQNNFY
-856 LKNIFNKSKVNFN
+856 KSKINFIPG
-869 SSTSNQNFPPMHFNN
+869 STSNKNIHPINY
-884 NNNINHYNYTIVQNR
+884 NNINRNINDFNTIKYK
-899 TLNRN
+899 TISRN
-904 RNMKKIF
+904 RHMQKNL
-911 DEKYRKRKY
+911 DEKYKLKVYKY
-920 LLSQNESND
+920 PQNENEELNT
-929 INFYG
+929 NFFG
-934 VPKSFPGM
+934 VPESFPGM
-942 TLLNFGKNK
+942 TLLNFGKSRGGSYSK
-951 NKKLKNVS
+951 NIKL
-959 VIKKKNSLSKL
+959 IKKKKSLSKL
-970 NIQIKEEKKSY
+970 NIQIKDEKVSH
-981 KTEIKDKIK
+981 KTEIMNKIK

-1003 FAYSMHQQ
+1003 VAFSMYQKGE

>member
-247 NYNLEQKTEEYI
+247 NYNLEQKKEEYI

-276 IKKYFDD
+276 IKEYFDD
-283 YENEIKNNLSGE
+283 YENVIKNNLNGE

-449 YTYNYL
+449 STYNYFS
-455 YKRIKDFGKT
+455 KRIKDLENT
-465 NNIEKYKDILDVLK
+465 INIEKYKDILNVLK

-492 KLKENKSTNNYKEFC
+492 KLKENKTKNNNIEFC
-507 QNKKN
+507 QNKKH
-512 RIIKEI
+512 RINKEI
-518 RSIKELNITKEF
+518 RSIKELKITKEF

-541 IYEKIEENIINNSY
+541 IYEKIEEEIINNSY

-560 YLIEL
+560 YIIEL
-565 KETIEETEIR
+565 KETIEETEIQ
-575 INNINFLSSLSLSQ
+575 INNMNFLSSLSLSA
-589 LKYEKNKKE
+589 LKFEKNKKE

-604 YFEKDN
+604 YFEKDR

-621 YIYINDLNRSN
+621 YIYNNDLNHSN
-632 SMTNLNT
+632 SLNNLNT
-639 SIIASSILNNSKSNF
+639 SIMASTLLNNSKSNF
-654 NNNYNFFC
+654 NNNNNFFC
-662 EDNDYNKVDDI
+662 EENDNKKIDDI
-673 DANEVNECFY
+673 DVNECLY

-690 LNYTPPS
+690 YS
-697 PRRGNANFNEIK
+697 SNAS
-709 YHQNIIN
+709 NININ
-716 KKMNNKY
+716 KIKTHRKKLNNIY
-723 FKKEYNTLNNNDN
+723 FKKDFYSFNNEN
-736 SYYQDDNKS
+736 SVGHEEKN
-745 SLNTNINIQLP
+745 SLNTNIQLP
-756 SIQSYLNQ
+756 SIRSFLNQ
-764 NEIFDEKEQVK
+764 NNQNMDENEHFE
-775 KMVLNP
+775 KMVFNP

-786 QARYIIKLEKLNKR
+786 KARYILKLEKLKKKN
-800 SLKKNS
+800 LKKNS
-806 HHIKLKSKFNLRNEE
+806 KHTHAKNNSN
-821 SLNTK
+821 S
-826 TQFDNF
+826 
-832 NINNNNNYNTGFIQ
+832 NNNSNSKINPGMIK
-846 TSYSKENYNY
+846 TSYSKKTINFLQNNFY
-856 LKNIFNKSKVNFN
+856 KSKINFIPG
-869 SSTSNQNFPPMHFNN
+869 STSNKNIHPINY
-884 NNNINHYNYTIVQNR
+884 NNINRNINDFNTIKYK
-899 TLNRN
+899 TISRN
-904 RNMKKIF
+904 RHMQKNL
-911 DEKYRKRKY
+911 DEKYKLKVYKY
-920 LLSQNESND
+920 PQNENEELNT
-929 INFYG
+929 NFFG
-934 VPKSFPGM
+934 VPESFPGM
-942 TLLNFGKNK
+942 TLLNFGKSRGGSYSK
-951 NKKLKNVS
+951 NIKL
-959 VIKKKNSLSKL
+959 IKKKKSLSKL
-970 NIQIKEEKKSY
+970 NIQIKDEKVSH
-981 KTEIKDKIK
+981 KTEIMNKIK

-1003 FAYSMHQQ
+1003 VAFSMYQKGE

>member
-49 LKIRKYIKGL
+49 LKIRQYIKGL

-247 NYNLEQKTEEYI
+247 NYNLEQKKEEYI

-449 YTYNYL
+449 STYNYFS
-455 YKRIKDFGKT
+455 KRIKDLENT
-465 NNIEKYKDILDVLK
+465 INIEKYKDILNVLK

-492 KLKENKSTNNYKEFC
+492 KLKENKTKNNNIEFC
-507 QNKKN
+507 QNKKH
-512 RIIKEI
+512 RINKEI
-518 RSIKELNITKEF
+518 RSIKELKITKEF

-541 IYEKIEENIINNSY
+541 IYEKIEEEIINNSY

-560 YLIEL
+560 YIIEL
-565 KETIEETEIR
+565 KETIEETEIQ
-575 INNINFLSSLSLSQ
+575 INNMNFLSSLSLSA
-589 LKYEKNKKE
+589 LKFEKNKKE

-604 YFEKDN
+604 YFEKDR

-621 YIYINDLNRSN
+621 YIYNNDLNHSN
-632 SMTNLNT
+632 SLNNLNT
-639 SIIASSILNNSKSNF
+639 SIMASTLLNNSKSNF
-654 NNNYNFFC
+654 NNNNNFFC
-662 EDNDYNKVDDI
+662 EENDNKKIDDI
-673 DANEVNECFY
+673 DVNECLY

-690 LNYTPPS
+690 YS
-697 PRRGNANFNEIK
+697 SNAS
-709 YHQNIIN
+709 NININ
-716 KKMNNKY
+716 KIKTHRKKLNNIY
-723 FKKEYNTLNNNDN
+723 FKKDFYSFNNEN
-736 SYYQDDNKS
+736 SVGHEEKN
-745 SLNTNINIQLP
+745 SLNTNIQLP
-756 SIQSYLNQ
+756 SIRSFLNQ
-764 NEIFDEKEQVK
+764 NYQNMDENEHFE
-775 KMVLNP
+775 KMVFNP

-786 QARYIIKLEKLNKR
+786 KARYILKLEKLKKKN
-800 SLKKNS
+800 LKKNS
-806 HHIKLKSKFNLRNEE
+806 KHTHAKNNSN
-821 SLNTK
+821 S
-826 TQFDNF
+826 
-832 NINNNNNYNTGFIQ
+832 NNNSNSKINPGMIK
-846 TSYSKENYNY
+846 TSYSKKTINFLQNNFY
-856 LKNIFNKSKVNFN
+856 KSKINFIPG
-869 SSTSNQNFPPMHFNN
+869 STSNKNIHPINY
-884 NNNINHYNYTIVQNR
+884 NNINRNINDFNTIKYK
-899 TLNRN
+899 TISRN
-904 RNMKKIF
+904 RHMQKNL
-911 DEKYRKRKY
+911 DEKYKLKVYKY
-920 LLSQNESND
+920 PQNENEELNT
-929 INFYG
+929 NFFG
-934 VPKSFPGM
+934 VPESFPGM
-942 TLLNFGKNK
+942 TLLNFGKSRGGSYSK
-951 NKKLKNVS
+951 NIKL
-959 VIKKKNSLSKL
+959 IKKKKSLSKL
-970 NIQIKEEKKSY
+970 NIQIKDEKVSH
-981 KTEIKDKIK
+981 KTEIMNKIK

-1003 FAYSMHQQ
+1003 VAFSMYQKGE

>member
-247 NYNLEQKTEEYI
+247 NYNLEQKKEEYI

-449 YTYNYL
+449 STYNYFS
-455 YKRIKDFGKT
+455 KRIKDLENT
-465 NNIEKYKDILDVLK
+465 INIEKYKDILNVLK

-492 KLKENKSTNNYKEFC
+492 KLKENKTKNNNIEFC
-507 QNKKN
+507 QNKKH
-512 RIIKEI
+512 RINKEI
-518 RSIKELNITKEF
+518 RSIKELKITKEF

-541 IYEKIEENIINNSY
+541 IYEKIEEEIINNSY

-560 YLIEL
+560 YIIEL
-565 KETIEETEIR
+565 KETIEETEIQ
-575 INNINFLSSLSLSQ
+575 INNMNFLSSLSLSA
-589 LKYEKNKKE
+589 LKFEKNKKE

-604 YFEKDN
+604 YFEKDR

-621 YIYINDLNRSN
+621 YIYNNDLNHNN
-632 SMTNLNT
+632 SLNNLNT
-639 SIIASSILNNSKSNF
+639 SIMASTLLNNSKSNF
-654 NNNYNFFC
+654 NNNNNFFC
-662 EDNDYNKVDDI
+662 EENDNKKIDDI
-673 DANEVNECFY
+673 DVNECLY

-690 LNYTPPS
+690 YS
-697 PRRGNANFNEIK
+697 SNAS
-709 YHQNIIN
+709 NININ
-716 KKMNNKY
+716 KIKTHRKKLNNIY
-723 FKKEYNTLNNNDN
+723 FKKDFYSFNNEN
-736 SYYQDDNKS
+736 SVGHEEKN
-745 SLNTNINIQLP
+745 SLNTNIQLP
-756 SIQSYLNQ
+756 SIRSFLNQ
-764 NEIFDEKEQVK
+764 NNQNMDENEHFE
-775 KMVLNP
+775 KMVFNP

-786 QARYIIKLEKLNKR
+786 KARYILKLEKLKKKN
-800 SLKKNS
+800 LKKNS
-806 HHIKLKSKFNLRNEE
+806 KHTHAKNNSN
-821 SLNTK
+821 S
-826 TQFDNF
+826 
-832 NINNNNNYNTGFIQ
+832 NNNSNSKINPGMIK
-846 TSYSKENYNY
+846 TSYSKKTINFLQNNFY
-856 LKNIFNKSKVNFN
+856 KSKINFIPG
-869 SSTSNQNFPPMHFNN
+869 STSNKNIHPINY
-884 NNNINHYNYTIVQNR
+884 NNINRNINDFNTIKYK
-899 TLNRN
+899 TISRN
-904 RNMKKIF
+904 RHMQKNL
-911 DEKYRKRKY
+911 DEKYKLKVYKY
-920 LLSQNESND
+920 PQNENEELNT
-929 INFYG
+929 NFFG
-934 VPKSFPGM
+934 VPESFPGM
-942 TLLNFGKNK
+942 TLLNFGKSRGGSYSK
-951 NKKLKNVS
+951 NIKL
-959 VIKKKNSLSKL
+959 IKKKKSLSKL
-970 NIQIKEEKKSY
+970 NIQIKDEKVSH
-981 KTEIKDKIK
+981 KTEIMNKIK

-1003 FAYSMHQQ
+1003 VAFSMYQKGE

>member
-247 NYNLEQKTEEYI
+247 NYNLEQKKEEYI

-449 YTYNYL
+449 STYNYFS
-455 YKRIKDFGKT
+455 KRIKDLENT
-465 NNIEKYKDILDVLK
+465 INIEKYKDILNVLK

-492 KLKENKSTNNYKEFC
+492 KLKENKSKNNNIEFC
-507 QNKKN
+507 QNKKH
-512 RIIKEI
+512 RINKEI
-518 RSIKELNITKEF
+518 RSIKELKITKEF

-541 IYEKIEENIINNSY
+541 IYEKIEEEIINNSY

-560 YLIEL
+560 YIIEL
-565 KETIEETEIR
+565 KETIEETEIQ
-575 INNINFLSSLSLSQ
+575 INNMNFLSSLSLSA
-589 LKYEKNKKE
+589 LKFEKNKKE

-604 YFEKDN
+604 YFEKDR

-621 YIYINDLNRSN
+621 YIYNNDLNHSN
-632 SMTNLNT
+632 SLNNLNT
-639 SIIASSILNNSKSNF
+639 SIMASTLLNNSKSNF
-654 NNNYNFFC
+654 NNNNNFFC
-662 EDNDYNKVDDI
+662 EENDNKKIDDI
-673 DANEVNECFY
+673 DVNEYLY

-690 LNYTPPS
+690 YS
-697 PRRGNANFNEIK
+697 SNAS
-709 YHQNIIN
+709 NININ
-716 KKMNNKY
+716 KIKTHRKKLNNIY
-723 FKKEYNTLNNNDN
+723 FKKDFYSFNNEN
-736 SYYQDDNKS
+736 SVGHEEKN
-745 SLNTNINIQLP
+745 SLNTNIQLP
-756 SIQSYLNQ
+756 SIRSFLNQ
-764 NEIFDEKEQVK
+764 NNQNMDENEHFE
-775 KMVLNP
+775 KMVFNP

-786 QARYIIKLEKLNKR
+786 KARYILKLEKLKKKN
-800 SLKKNS
+800 LKKNS
-806 HHIKLKSKFNLRNEE
+806 KHTHAKNNSN
-821 SLNTK
+821 S
-826 TQFDNF
+826 
-832 NINNNNNYNTGFIQ
+832 NNNSNSKINPGMIK
-846 TSYSKENYNY
+846 TSYSKKTINFLQNNFY
-856 LKNIFNKSKVNFN
+856 KSKINFIPG
-869 SSTSNQNFPPMHFNN
+869 STSNKNIHPINY
-884 NNNINHYNYTIVQNR
+884 NNINRNINDFNTIKYK
-899 TLNRN
+899 TISRN
-904 RNMKKIF
+904 RHMQKNL
-911 DEKYRKRKY
+911 DEKYKLKVYKY
-920 LLSQNESND
+920 PQNENEELNT
-929 INFYG
+929 NFFG
-934 VPKSFPGM
+934 VPESFPGM
-942 TLLNFGKNK
+942 TLLNFGKSRGGSYSK
-951 NKKLKNVS
+951 NIKL
-959 VIKKKNSLSKL
+959 IKKKKSLSKL
-970 NIQIKEEKKSY
+970 NIQIKDEKVSH
-981 KTEIKDKIK
+981 KTEIMNKIK

-1003 FAYSMHQQ
+1003 VAFSMYQKGE

>member
-204 KNMTKN
+204 KSMAKN

-222 SDTANADISKDLS
+222 SDTANADISKDLN

-247 NYNLEQKTEEYI
+247 NYNLEQKKEEYI

-276 IKKYFDD
+276 IKEYFDD
-283 YENEIKNNLSGE
+283 YENVIKNNLNGE

-369 NLDNIFIKEFE
+369 NIDNVFIKEFE

-419 ILRKYYDFD
+419 ILQKYYDFD

-449 YTYNYL
+449 STYNYFS
-455 YKRIKDFGKT
+455 KRIKDLENT
-465 NNIEKYKDILDVLK
+465 INTEKYKDILNVLK

-492 KLKENKSTNNYKEFC
+492 KLKENKTKNNNIEFC
-507 QNKKN
+507 QNKKH
-512 RIIKEI
+512 RINKEI
-518 RSIKELNITKEF
+518 RSIKELKITKEF

-541 IYEKIEENIINNSY
+541 IHEKIEEEIINNSY

-560 YLIEL
+560 YIIEL
-565 KETIEETEIR
+565 KETIEETEIQ
-575 INNINFLSSLSLSQ
+575 INNMNFLSSLSLSA
-589 LKYEKNKKE
+589 LKFEKNKKE

-604 YFEKDN
+604 YFEKDR

-621 YIYINDLNRSN
+621 YIYNNDLNHSN
-632 SMTNLNT
+632 SLNNLNT
-639 SIIASSILNNSKSNF
+639 SIMASTLLNNSKSNF
-654 NNNYNFFC
+654 NNNNNFFC
-662 EDNDYNKVDDI
+662 EENDNKKIDDI
-673 DANEVNECFY
+673 DVNECLY

-690 LNYTPPS
+690 YS
-697 PRRGNANFNEIK
+697 SNAS
-709 YHQNIIN
+709 NININ
-716 KKMNNKY
+716 KIKTHRKKLNNIY
-723 FKKEYNTLNNNDN
+723 FKKDFYSFNNEN
-736 SYYQDDNKS
+736 SVGHEEKN
-745 SLNTNINIQLP
+745 SLNTNIQLP
-756 SIQSYLNQ
+756 SIRSFLNQ
-764 NEIFDEKEQVK
+764 NNQNMDENEHFE
-775 KMVLNP
+775 KMVFNP

-786 QARYIIKLEKLNKR
+786 KARYILKLEKLKKKN
-800 SLKKNS
+800 LKKNS
-806 HHIKLKSKFNLRNEE
+806 KHTHAENNSN
-821 SLNTK
+821 S
-826 TQFDNF
+826 
-832 NINNNNNYNTGFIQ
+832 NNNSNSKINPGMIK
-846 TSYSKENYNY
+846 TSYSKKTINFLQNNFY
-856 LKNIFNKSKVNFN
+856 KSKINFIPG
-869 SSTSNQNFPPMHFNN
+869 STSNKNIHPINY
-884 NNNINHYNYTIVQNR
+884 NNINRNINDFNTIKYK
-899 TLNRN
+899 TISRN
-904 RNMKKIF
+904 RHMQKNL
-911 DEKYRKRKY
+911 DEKYKLKVYKY
-920 LLSQNESND
+920 PQNEKEELNT
-929 INFYG
+929 NFFG
-934 VPKSFPGM
+934 VPESFPGM
-942 TLLNFGKNK
+942 TLLNFGKSRGGSYSK
-951 NKKLKNVS
+951 NIKL
-959 VIKKKNSLSKL
+959 IKKKKSLSKL
-970 NIQIKEEKKSY
+970 NIQIKDEKVSH
-981 KTEIKDKIK
+981 KTEIMNKIK

-1003 FAYSMHQQ
+1003 VAFSMYQKGE

>member
-283 YENEIKNNLSGE
+283 YENEIKNNLSGD

-449 YTYNYL
+449 STYNYFS
-455 YKRIKDFGKT
+455 KRIKDLENT
-465 NNIEKYKDILDVLK
+465 INIEKYKDILNVLK

-492 KLKENKSTNNYKEFC
+492 KLKENKTKNNNIEFC
-507 QNKKN
+507 QNKKH
-512 RIIKEI
+512 RINKEI
-518 RSIKELNITKEF
+518 RSIKELKITKEF

-541 IYEKIEENIINNSY
+541 IYEKIEEEIINNSY

-560 YLIEL
+560 YIIEL
-565 KETIEETEIR
+565 KETIEETEIQ
-575 INNINFLSSLSLSQ
+575 INNMNFLSSLSLSA
-589 LKYEKNKKE
+589 LKFEKNKKE

-604 YFEKDN
+604 YFEKDR

-621 YIYINDLNRSN
+621 YIYNNELNHSN
-632 SMTNLNT
+632 SLNNLNT
-639 SIIASSILNNSKSNF
+639 SIMASTLLNNSKSNF
-654 NNNYNFFC
+654 NNNNNFFC
-662 EDNDYNKVDDI
+662 EENDNKKIDDI
-673 DANEVNECFY
+673 DVNECLY

-690 LNYTPPS
+690 YS
-697 PRRGNANFNEIK
+697 SNAN
-709 YHQNIIN
+709 NININ
-716 KKMNNKY
+716 KIKTHRKKLNNIY
-723 FKKEYNTLNNNDN
+723 FKKDFYSFNNEN
-736 SYYQDDNKS
+736 SVGHEEKN
-745 SLNTNINIQLP
+745 SLNTNIQLP
-756 SIQSYLNQ
+756 SIRSFLNQ
-764 NEIFDEKEQVK
+764 NNQNMDENEHFE
-775 KMVLNP
+775 KMVFNP

-786 QARYIIKLEKLNKR
+786 KARYILKLEKLKKKN
-800 SLKKNS
+800 LKKNS
-806 HHIKLKSKFNLRNEE
+806 KHTHAKNNSN
-821 SLNTK
+821 S
-826 TQFDNF
+826 
-832 NINNNNNYNTGFIQ
+832 NNNSNSKINPVMIK
-846 TSYSKENYNY
+846 TSYSKKTINFLQNNFY
-856 LKNIFNKSKVNFN
+856 KSKINFIPG
-869 SSTSNQNFPPMHFNN
+869 STSNKNIHPINY
-884 NNNINHYNYTIVQNR
+884 NNINRNINDFNTIKYK
-899 TLNRN
+899 TISRN
-904 RNMKKIF
+904 RHMQKNL
-911 DEKYRKRKY
+911 DEKYKLKVYKY
-920 LLSQNESND
+920 PQNENEELNT
-929 INFYG
+929 NFFG
-934 VPKSFPGM
+934 VPESFPGM
-942 TLLNFGKNK
+942 TLLNFGKSRGGSYSK
-951 NKKLKNVS
+951 NIKL
-959 VIKKKNSLSKL
+959 IKKKKSLSKL
-970 NIQIKEEKKSY
+970 NIQIKDEKVSH
-981 KTEIKDKIK
+981 KTEIMNKIK

-1003 FAYSMHQQ
+1003 VAFSMYQKGE

>member
-247 NYNLEQKTEEYI
+247 NYNLEQKKEEYI

-449 YTYNYL
+449 STYNYFS
-455 YKRIKDFGKT
+455 KRIKDLENKI
-465 NNIEKYKDILDVLK
+465 NIEKYKDILNVLK

-492 KLKENKSTNNYKEFC
+492 KLKENKTKNNNIEFC
-507 QNKKN
+507 QNKKH
-512 RIIKEI
+512 RINKEI
-518 RSIKELNITKEF
+518 RSIKELKITKEF

-541 IYEKIEENIINNSY
+541 IYEKIEEEIINNSY

-560 YLIEL
+560 YIIEL
-565 KETIEETEIR
+565 KETIEETEIQ
-575 INNINFLSSLSLSQ
+575 INNMNFLSSLSLSA
-589 LKYEKNKKE
+589 LKFEKNKKE

-604 YFEKDN
+604 YFEKDR

-621 YIYINDLNRSN
+621 YIYNNDLNHNN
-632 SMTNLNT
+632 SLNNLNT
-639 SIIASSILNNSKSNF
+639 SIMASTLLNNSKSNF
-654 NNNYNFFC
+654 NNNNNFFC
-662 EDNDYNKVDDI
+662 EENDNKKIDDI
-673 DANEVNECFY
+673 DVNECLY

-690 LNYTPPS
+690 YS
-697 PRRGNANFNEIK
+697 SNAS
-709 YHQNIIN
+709 NININ
-716 KKMNNKY
+716 KIKTHRKKLNNIY
-723 FKKEYNTLNNNDN
+723 FKKDFYSFNNEN
-736 SYYQDDNKS
+736 SVGHEEKN
-745 SLNTNINIQLP
+745 SLNTNIQLP
-756 SIQSYLNQ
+756 SIRSFLNQ
-764 NEIFDEKEQVK
+764 NNQNMDENEHFE
-775 KMVLNP
+775 KMVFNP

-786 QARYIIKLEKLNKR
+786 KARYILKLEKLKKKN
-800 SLKKNS
+800 LKKNS
-806 HHIKLKSKFNLRNEE
+806 KHTHAKNNSN
-821 SLNTK
+821 S
-826 TQFDNF
+826 
-832 NINNNNNYNTGFIQ
+832 NNNSNSKINPGMIK
-846 TSYSKENYNY
+846 TSYSKKTINFLQNNFY
-856 LKNIFNKSKVNFN
+856 KSKINFIPG
-869 SSTSNQNFPPMHFNN
+869 STSNKNIHPINY
-884 NNNINHYNYTIVQNR
+884 NNINRNINDFNTIKYK
-899 TLNRN
+899 TISRN
-904 RNMKKIF
+904 RHMQKNL
-911 DEKYRKRKY
+911 DEKYKLKVYKY
-920 LLSQNESND
+920 PQNENEELNT
-929 INFYG
+929 NFFG
-934 VPKSFPGM
+934 VPESFPGM
-942 TLLNFGKNK
+942 TLLNFGKSRGGSYSK
-951 NKKLKNVS
+951 NIKL
-959 VIKKKNSLSKL
+959 IKKKKSLSKL
-970 NIQIKEEKKSY
+970 NIQIKDEKVSH
-981 KTEIKDKIK
+981 KTEIMNKIK

-1003 FAYSMHQQ
+1003 VAFSMYQKGE